1 MASKYVTSVSKAKF
15 IKTMDFFGTQWAKFL
30 GGLIGSTYGIMK
42 RAFTS
47 AWGIAK
53 SYDAMS
59 VATSR
64 HMGLTYRDSISYT
77 QTLISRTRDLAAAYG
92 ITAEKAA
99 ALQDS
104 VAKATSRAIILSNTQ
119 AESLVAVSKVLGEQ
133 TASEFQNKVVT
144 NLGGSIAAS
153 MNVAQDAYT
162 RASRMGLS
170 AVEYSNKIAQNLNL
184 VNSLH
189 FRSGVDGLARMTA
202 LSERLGFNMQSL
214 SNVAEK
220 FSNLETALPSAAS
233 LQALGG
239 SFSVYGADPLSWMYA
254 SMGDAEQLTRM
265 VSDLVKGLS
274 TFNAKSGI
282 AELGVASKQYLR
294 AAATQLGMSYEELAN
309 IANRQATEQ
318 FARSRV
324 GNLFDNITNGDEE
337 FKNYILNKV
346 QWNEKVQKF
355 ELTTAN
361 GKTIDIEKISQ
372 TREGIEALRQEWKQ
386 STMSDREAFID
397 AAQRI
402 TSYQERLE
410 GINSMIGAML
420 AQKLMPFLE
429 LAKTFL
435 FNNIQAITSVAA
447 KGISLLTNP
456 SFWVATGK
464 EIVAL
469 SLGGFASIVQ
479 NAVMWLLGP
488 IGKGVQLLGWL
499 LDAIGF
505 ATNTNWAQT
514 LGKWLDGRALGV
526 AMYKGVHSVL
536 DAMAPTNEVNAQIR
550 NTASE
555 IASLANAAYE
565 DVNKAWEIA
574 SKQSVEG
581 YNATLRTILESK
593 KGERV
598 YTKDAQLE
606 SIDNRL
612 ASIAAS
618 SESQLAEQIKAN
630 GEIGKAS
637 TSLGTLKVEMPRDD
651 NQSDGSA
658 LAAAISIAG
667 VGVPFYF
674 GKRLIKNKVRSLF
687 ASKPSVKASPLPTL
701 TAVPQSQVQIPPTPI
716 QSAPSGFFVDK
727 KSGLIMPQSQVQIPP
742 TPTQSA
748 SSGFFVDKKSGLIMP
763 QSQVQ
768 IPPTPI
774 QSASSGFFVDKKSG
788 LIIPQSQVQ
797 IPPTPI
803 QSAPSGFFVDKKSGL
818 IMPNSYQVE
827 QQRARVSS
835 KPFARPSGKSVG
847 QLRTMVKM
855 KAPMARRG
863 VAMLG
868 GLKGIGTGLGLS
880 LGGAAISMGTNA
892 LVEREIINKYG
903 AAHYGGNILGKGLAG
918 AAMGSFFG
926 PMGAAI
932 GGLAGAAMGA
942 IDLYHQKSQEEQAD
956 KQRVSSVALA
966 RLGISQVYT
975 QATEG
980 YVPSSPY
987 AAAFGSPQ
995 VEAQATT
1002 GSQRYISPTSSLS
1015 TMSPSRLEL
1024 SDININISG
1033 TIRLEGGNNSR
1044 GLDINSLMK
1053 DQAFVTQIK
1062 DLIKDSINK
1071 GMNNG
1076 RAMKDAS
1083 SIGGGLPK
1091 QVYANV

>member
-1 MASKYVTSVSKAKF
+1 MASKYVTSVSKDKF
-15 IKTMDFFGTQWAKFL
+15 IKTMDYFGTQWAKFL
-30 GGLIGSTYGIMK
+30 GGLIDSSYGIMK

-64 HMGLTYRDSISYT
+64 HMGLTYRDNISYI

-104 VAKATSRAIILSNTQ
+104 VAKATSRAIMLSNTQ
-119 AESLVAVSKVLGEQ
+119 AESLAAVSKVLGEQ
-133 TASEFQNKVVT
+133 IASEFQNKVVT
-144 NLGGSIAAS
+144 SLGGSIAAS

-170 AVEYSNKIAQNLNL
+170 AVEYSTKIAQNLNL

-239 SFSVYGADPLSWMYA
+239 SFSVYGANPLSWMYA

-265 VSDLVKGLS
+265 VSDLVKGQS
-274 TFNAKSGI
+274 TFNTKSGI

-294 AAATQLGMSYEELAN
+294 AAAQQLGMSYEELAN

-346 QWNEKVQKF
+346 QWNDKVQKF

-361 GKTIDIEKISQ
+361 GKTIDIEKLSQ
-372 TREGIEALRQEWKQ
+372 TSEGIEALRQEWKQ

-410 GINSMIGAML
+410 GINTMIGAML

-456 SFWVATGK
+456 SFWLATGK

-514 LGKWLDGRALGV
+514 LGKWLDGRGLGV

-536 DAMAPTNEVNAQIR
+536 DAMAPTNEVNAQIL

-555 IASLANAAYE
+555 IAALANAAYK

-581 YNATLRTILESK
+581 YNATLQTILESN

-651 NQSDGSA
+651 NQSDGSS
-658 LAAAISIAG
+658 LAAAIGLAG

-674 GKRLIKNKVRSLF
+674 GKRLIKNKIRSLF
-687 ASKPSVKASPLPTL
+687 AGKSSVKASPLPTP
-701 TAVPQSQVQIPPTPI
+701 TAVPQSQVQIPPTP
-716 QSAPSGFFVDK
+716 
-727 KSGLIMPQSQVQIPP
+727 
-742 TPTQSA
+742 T
-748 SSGFFVDKKSGLIMP
+748 
-763 QSQVQ
+763 
-768 IPPTPI
+768 
-774 QSASSGFFVDKKSG
+774 
-788 LIIPQSQVQ
+788 
-797 IPPTPI
+797 

-835 KPFARPSGKSVG
+835 KPFARHGGESVG
-847 QLRTMVKM
+847 QFR
-855 KAPMARRG
+855 AMARRG
-863 VAMLG
+863 VSMLG
-868 GLKGIGTGLGLS
+868 GLKGIGTGLGLG
-880 LGGAAISMGTNA
+880 LGGAAISMGTDA
-892 LVEREIINKYG
+892 LVERDIINKYG
-903 AAHYGGNILGKGLAG
+903 AAHYGGSILGKGLAG

-942 IDLYHQKSQEEQAD
+942 IDLYRQKSQEEQAD

-966 RLGISQVYT
+966 RLGISQIYT

-1015 TMSPSRLEL
+1015 SMSSNRLEL

>member
-1 MASKYVTSVSKAKF
+1 MASKYVTSVSKDKF
-15 IKTMDFFGTQWAKFL
+15 IKTMDYFGTQWAKFL
-30 GGLIGSTYGIMK
+30 GGLINSSYGIMK

-47 AWGIAK
+47 AWGLAK

-64 HMGLTYRDSISYT
+64 HMGLTYRDNISYT

-104 VAKATSRAIILSNTQ
+104 VAKATSRAIMLSNTQ
-119 AESLVAVSKVLGEQ
+119 AESLAAVSKVLGEQ
-133 TASEFQNKVVT
+133 IASEFQNKVVT
-144 NLGGSIAAS
+144 SLGGSIAAS

-170 AVEYSNKIAQNLNL
+170 AVEYSTKIAQNLNL

-239 SFSVYGADPLSWMYA
+239 SFSVYGANPLSWMYA

-265 VSDLVKGLS
+265 VSDLVKGQS
-274 TFNAKSGI
+274 TFNTKSGI

-294 AAATQLGMSYEELAN
+294 AAAQQLGMSYEELAN

-346 QWNEKVQKF
+346 QWNDKVQKF

-361 GKTIDIEKISQ
+361 GKTIDIEKLSQ
-372 TREGIEALRQEWKQ
+372 TSEGIEALRQEWKQ

-410 GINSMIGAML
+410 GINTMIGAML

-456 SFWVATGK
+456 SFWLATGK

-514 LGKWLDGRALGV
+514 LGKWLDGRGLGV

-536 DAMAPTNEVNAQIR
+536 DAMAPTNEVNAQIL

-555 IASLANAAYE
+555 IAALANAAYK

-581 YNATLRTILESK
+581 YNATLQTILESN

-637 TSLGTLKVEMPRDD
+637 TSLGTLKLEMPRDD
-651 NQSDGSA
+651 NQSDGSS
-658 LAAAISIAG
+658 LAAAIGLAG

-674 GKRLIKNKVRSLF
+674 GKRLIKNNIRSLF
-687 ASKPSVKASPLPTL
+687 AGKSSVKASPLPL
-701 TAVPQSQVQIPPTPI
+701 
-716 QSAPSGFFVDK
+716 
-727 KSGLIMPQSQVQIPP
+727 
-742 TPTQSA
+742 
-748 SSGFFVDKKSGLIMP
+748 
-763 QSQVQ
+763 
-768 IPPTPI
+768 
-774 QSASSGFFVDKKSG
+774 
-788 LIIPQSQVQ
+788 
-797 IPPTPI
+797 
-803 QSAPSGFFVDKKSGL
+803 
-818 IMPNSYQVE
+818 
-827 QQRARVSS
+827 ARH
-835 KPFARPSGKSVG
+835 GGESVG
-847 QLRTMVKM
+847 QFR
-855 KAPMARRG
+855 AMARRG
-863 VAMLG
+863 VSMLG
-868 GLKGIGTGLGLS
+868 GLKGIGTGLGLG
-880 LGGAAISMGTNA
+880 LGGAAISMGTDA
-892 LVEREIINKYG
+892 LVERDIINKYG
-903 AAHYGGNILGKGLAG
+903 AAHYGGSILGKGLAG

-942 IDLYHQKSQEEQAD
+942 IDLYRQKSQEEQAD

-966 RLGISQVYT
+966 RLGISQIYT

-1015 TMSPSRLEL
+1015 TMSSNRLEL

>member
-1 MASKYVTSVSKAKF
+1 MASKYVTSVSKDKF
-15 IKTMDFFGTQWAKFL
+15 IKTMDYFGTQWAKFL

-47 AWGIAK
+47 AWGLAK

-64 HMGLTYRDSISYT
+64 HMGLTYRDNISYT

-104 VAKATSRAIILSNTQ
+104 VAKATSRAIMLSNTQ
-119 AESLVAVSKVLGEQ
+119 AESLAAVSKVLGEQ
-133 TASEFQNKVVT
+133 IASEFQNKVVT
-144 NLGGSIAAS
+144 SLGGSIAAS

-170 AVEYSNKIAQNLNL
+170 AVEYSTKIAQNLNL

-265 VSDLVKGLS
+265 VSDLVKGQS
-274 TFNAKSGI
+274 TFNTKSGI

-294 AAATQLGMSYEELAN
+294 AAAQQLGMSYDELAN

-346 QWNEKVQKF
+346 QWNDKVQKF

-361 GKTIDIEKISQ
+361 GKTIDIEKLSQ
-372 TREGIEALRQEWKQ
+372 TSEGIEALRQEWKQ

-435 FNNIQAITSVAA
+435 FNNIQAITSVTA

-555 IASLANAAYE
+555 IASLANAAYK

-667 VGVPFYF
+667 IGVPFYF
-674 GKRLIKNKVRSLF
+674 GKRLIKNNIRSLF
-687 ASKPSVKASPLPTL
+687 AGKSSVKASPLPL
-701 TAVPQSQVQIPPTPI
+701 
-716 QSAPSGFFVDK
+716 
-727 KSGLIMPQSQVQIPP
+727 
-742 TPTQSA
+742 
-748 SSGFFVDKKSGLIMP
+748 
-763 QSQVQ
+763 
-768 IPPTPI
+768 
-774 QSASSGFFVDKKSG
+774 
-788 LIIPQSQVQ
+788 
-797 IPPTPI
+797 
-803 QSAPSGFFVDKKSGL
+803 
-818 IMPNSYQVE
+818 
-827 QQRARVSS
+827 ARH
-835 KPFARPSGKSVG
+835 GGESVG
-847 QLRTMVKM
+847 QFR
-855 KAPMARRG
+855 AMARRG
-863 VAMLG
+863 VSMLG
-868 GLKGIGTGLGLS
+868 GLKGIGTGLGLG
-880 LGGAAISMGTNA
+880 LGGAAISMGTDA
-892 LVEREIINKYG
+892 LVERDIINKYG
-903 AAHYGGNILGKGLAG
+903 AAHYGGSILGKGLAG

-942 IDLYHQKSQEEQAD
+942 IDLYRQKSQEEQAD

-1015 TMSPSRLEL
+1015 TMSSNRLEL

>member
-15 IKTMDFFGTQWAKFL
+15 IKTMDYFGTQWAKFL

-47 AWGIAK
+47 AWGLAK

-64 HMGLTYRDSISYT
+64 HMGLTYRDNISYT

-104 VAKATSRAIILSNTQ
+104 VAKATSRAIMLSNTQ
-119 AESLVAVSKVLGEQ
+119 AESLAAVSKVLGEQ
-133 TASEFQNKVVT
+133 IASEFQNKVVT
-144 NLGGSIAAS
+144 SLGGSIAAS

-170 AVEYSNKIAQNLNL
+170 AVEYSTKIAQNLNL

-265 VSDLVKGLS
+265 VSDLVKGQS
-274 TFNAKSGI
+274 TFNTKSGI

-294 AAATQLGMSYEELAN
+294 AAAQQLGMSYDELAN

-346 QWNEKVQKF
+346 QWNDKVQKF

-361 GKTIDIEKISQ
+361 GKTIDIEKLSQ
-372 TREGIEALRQEWKQ
+372 TSEGIEALRQEWKQ

-410 GINSMIGAML
+410 GINTMIGAML

-514 LGKWLDGRALGV
+514 LGKWLDGRGLGV

-612 ASIAAS
+612 ASIASS

-674 GKRLIKNKVRSLF
+674 GKRLIKNNIRSLF
-687 ASKPSVKASPLPTL
+687 AGKSSVKASPLPL
-701 TAVPQSQVQIPPTPI
+701 
-716 QSAPSGFFVDK
+716 
-727 KSGLIMPQSQVQIPP
+727 
-742 TPTQSA
+742 
-748 SSGFFVDKKSGLIMP
+748 
-763 QSQVQ
+763 
-768 IPPTPI
+768 
-774 QSASSGFFVDKKSG
+774 
-788 LIIPQSQVQ
+788 
-797 IPPTPI
+797 
-803 QSAPSGFFVDKKSGL
+803 
-818 IMPNSYQVE
+818 
-827 QQRARVSS
+827 ARH
-835 KPFARPSGKSVG
+835 GGESVG
-847 QLRTMVKM
+847 KLR
-855 KAPMARRG
+855 AMARNG
-863 VAMLG
+863 VAKLG

-880 LGGAAISMGTNA
+880 LGGAAISMGTDA
-892 LVEREIINKYG
+892 LVERNIINKYG
-903 AAHYGGNILGKGLAG
+903 AAHYGGSILGKGLAG

-942 IDLYHQKSQEEQAD
+942 IDLYRQKSQEEQAD

-966 RLGISQVYT
+966 RLGISQIYT

-1015 TMSPSRLEL
+1015 TMSSNRLEL

>member
-1 MASKYVTSVSKAKF
+1 MASKYVTSVSKDKF
-15 IKTMDFFGTQWAKFL
+15 IKTMDYFGTQWAKFL
-30 GGLIGSTYGIMK
+30 GGLINSSYGIMK

-47 AWGIAK
+47 AWGLAK

-64 HMGLTYRDSISYT
+64 HMGLTYRDNISYT

-104 VAKATSRAIILSNTQ
+104 VAKATSRAIMLSNTQ
-119 AESLVAVSKVLGEQ
+119 AESLAAVSKVLGEQ
-133 TASEFQNKVVT
+133 IASEFQNKVVT
-144 NLGGSIAAS
+144 SLGGSIAAS

-170 AVEYSNKIAQNLNL
+170 AVEYSTKIAQNLNL

-239 SFSVYGADPLSWMYA
+239 SFSVYGANPLSWMYA

-265 VSDLVKGLS
+265 VSDLVKGQS
-274 TFNAKSGI
+274 TFNTKSGI

-294 AAATQLGMSYEELAN
+294 AAAQQLGMSYEELAN

-346 QWNEKVQKF
+346 QWNDKVQKF

-361 GKTIDIEKISQ
+361 GKTIDIEKLSQ
-372 TREGIEALRQEWKQ
+372 TSEGIEALRQEWKQ

-410 GINSMIGAML
+410 GINTMIGAML

-429 LAKTFL
+429 IAKTFL

-456 SFWVATGK
+456 SFWLATGK

-514 LGKWLDGRALGV
+514 LGKWLDGRGLGV

-536 DAMAPTNEVNAQIR
+536 DAMAPTNEVNAQIL

-555 IASLANAAYE
+555 IAALANAAYK

-581 YNATLRTILESK
+581 YNATLQTILESN

-651 NQSDGSA
+651 NQSDGSS
-658 LAAAISIAG
+658 LAAAIGLAG

-674 GKRLIKNKVRSLF
+674 GKRLIKNNIRSLF
-687 ASKPSVKASPLPTL
+687 AGKSSVKASPLPL
-701 TAVPQSQVQIPPTPI
+701 
-716 QSAPSGFFVDK
+716 
-727 KSGLIMPQSQVQIPP
+727 
-742 TPTQSA
+742 
-748 SSGFFVDKKSGLIMP
+748 
-763 QSQVQ
+763 
-768 IPPTPI
+768 
-774 QSASSGFFVDKKSG
+774 
-788 LIIPQSQVQ
+788 
-797 IPPTPI
+797 
-803 QSAPSGFFVDKKSGL
+803 
-818 IMPNSYQVE
+818 
-827 QQRARVSS
+827 ARH
-835 KPFARPSGKSVG
+835 GGESVG
-847 QLRTMVKM
+847 QFR
-855 KAPMARRG
+855 AMARRG
-863 VAMLG
+863 VSMLG
-868 GLKGIGTGLGLS
+868 GLKGIGTGLGLG
-880 LGGAAISMGTNA
+880 LGGAAISMGTDA
-892 LVEREIINKYG
+892 LVERDIINKYG
-903 AAHYGGNILGKGLAG
+903 AAHYGGSILGKGLAG

-942 IDLYHQKSQEEQAD
+942 IDLYRQKSQEEQAD

-966 RLGISQVYT
+966 RLGISQIYT

-1015 TMSPSRLEL
+1015 TMSSNRLEL

>member
-15 IKTMDFFGTQWAKFL
+15 IKTMDYFGTQWAKFL

-47 AWGIAK
+47 AWGLAK

-64 HMGLTYRDSISYT
+64 HMGLTYRDNISYT

-104 VAKATSRAIILSNTQ
+104 VAKATSRAIMLSNTQ
-119 AESLVAVSKVLGEQ
+119 AESLAAVSKVLGEQ
-133 TASEFQNKVVT
+133 IASEFQNKVVT
-144 NLGGSIAAS
+144 SLGGSIAAS

-170 AVEYSNKIAQNLNL
+170 AVEYSTKIAQNLNL

-265 VSDLVKGLS
+265 VSDLVKGQS
-274 TFNAKSGI
+274 TFNTKSGI

-294 AAATQLGMSYEELAN
+294 AAAQQLGMSYDELAN

-346 QWNEKVQKF
+346 QWNDKVQKF

-361 GKTIDIEKISQ
+361 GKTIDIEKLSQ
-372 TREGIEALRQEWKQ
+372 TSEGIEALRQEWKQ

-435 FNNIQAITSVAA
+435 FNNIQAITSVTA

-514 LGKWLDGRALGV
+514 LGKWLDGRGLGV

-612 ASIAAS
+612 ASIASS

-674 GKRLIKNKVRSLF
+674 GKRLIKNNIRSLF
-687 ASKPSVKASPLPTL
+687 AGKSSVKASPLPL
-701 TAVPQSQVQIPPTPI
+701 
-716 QSAPSGFFVDK
+716 
-727 KSGLIMPQSQVQIPP
+727 
-742 TPTQSA
+742 
-748 SSGFFVDKKSGLIMP
+748 
-763 QSQVQ
+763 
-768 IPPTPI
+768 
-774 QSASSGFFVDKKSG
+774 
-788 LIIPQSQVQ
+788 
-797 IPPTPI
+797 
-803 QSAPSGFFVDKKSGL
+803 
-818 IMPNSYQVE
+818 
-827 QQRARVSS
+827 
-835 KPFARPSGKSVG
+835 ARPSGESVG
-847 QLRTMVKM
+847 KLR
-855 KAPMARRG
+855 AMARNG
-863 VAMLG
+863 VAKLG

-880 LGGAAISMGTNA
+880 LGGAAISMGTDA
-892 LVEREIINKYG
+892 LVERGIINKYG
-903 AAHYGGNILGKGLAG
+903 AAHYGGSILGKGLAG

-942 IDLYHQKSQEEQAD
+942 IDLYRQKSQEEQAD

-1015 TMSPSRLEL
+1015 TMSSNRLEL

>member
-1 MASKYVTSVSKAKF
+1 MASKYVTSVSKDKF

-30 GGLIGSTYGIMK
+30 GGLIDSSYGIMK

-47 AWGIAK
+47 AWGLAK

-64 HMGLTYRDSISYT
+64 HMGLTYRDNISYT

-104 VAKATSRAIILSNTQ
+104 VAKATSRAIMLSNMQ
-119 AESLVAVSKVLGEQ
+119 AESLAAVSKVLGEQ
-133 TASEFQNKVVT
+133 IASEFQNKVVT
-144 NLGGSIAAS
+144 SLGGSIAAS
-153 MNVAQDAYT
+153 MNIAQDAYT

-170 AVEYSNKIAQNLNL
+170 AVEYSTKIAQNLNL

-239 SFSVYGADPLSWMYA
+239 SFSVYGANPLSWMYA

-265 VSDLVKGLS
+265 VSDLVKGQS
-274 TFNAKSGI
+274 TFNTKSGI

-294 AAATQLGMSYEELAN
+294 AAAQQLGMSYEELAN

-346 QWNEKVQKF
+346 QWNDKVQKF

-361 GKTIDIEKISQ
+361 GKTIDIEKLSQ
-372 TREGIEALRQEWKQ
+372 TSEGIEALRQEWKQ

-435 FNNIQAITSVAA
+435 FNNIQAITSVTA

-514 LGKWLDGRALGV
+514 LGKWLDGRGLGV

-550 NTASE
+550 DTASE
-555 IASLANAAYE
+555 IAALANAAY
-565 DVNKAWEIA
+565 
-574 SKQSVEG
+574 
-581 YNATLRTILESK
+581 
-593 KGERV
+593 
-598 YTKDAQLE
+598 KDAQLE

-651 NQSDGSA
+651 NQSDGSS

-667 VGVPFYF
+667 IGVPFYF
-674 GKRLIKNKVRSLF
+674 GKRLIKNKIRSLF
-687 ASKPSVKASPLPTL
+687 AGKSSVMASPLPTP
-701 TAVPQSQVQIPPTPI
+701 TAVPQSQVQIPPIST
-716 QSAPSGFFVDK
+716 
-727 KSGLIMPQSQVQIPP
+727 
-742 TPTQSA
+742 
-748 SSGFFVDKKSGLIMP
+748 
-763 QSQVQ
+763 
-768 IPPTPI
+768 
-774 QSASSGFFVDKKSG
+774 
-788 LIIPQSQVQ
+788 
-797 IPPTPI
+797 

-835 KPFARPSGKSVG
+835 RPIARLGGESVG
-847 QLRTMVKM
+847 QLR
-855 KAPMARRG
+855 AMARRG

-880 LGGAAISMGTNA
+880 LGGAAISMGTDA

-903 AAHYGGNILGKGLAG
+903 AAHYGGSILGKGLAG

-942 IDLYHQKSQEEQAD
+942 IDLYRQKSQEEQAD

-966 RLGISQVYT
+966 RLGISQIYT

-1015 TMSPSRLEL
+1015 TMSSNRLEL

>member
-15 IKTMDFFGTQWAKFL
+15 IKTMDYFGTQWAKFL

-47 AWGIAK
+47 AWGLAK

-64 HMGLTYRDSISYT
+64 HMGLTYRDNISYT

-104 VAKATSRAIILSNTQ
+104 VAKATSRAIMLSNTQ
-119 AESLVAVSKVLGEQ
+119 AESLAAVSKVLGEQ
-133 TASEFQNKVVT
+133 IASEFQNKVVT
-144 NLGGSIAAS
+144 SLGGSIAAS

-170 AVEYSNKIAQNLNL
+170 AVEYSTKIAQNLNL

-265 VSDLVKGLS
+265 VSDLVKGQS
-274 TFNAKSGI
+274 TFNTKSGI

-294 AAATQLGMSYEELAN
+294 AAAQQLGMSYDELAN

-346 QWNEKVQKF
+346 QWNDKVQKF

-361 GKTIDIEKISQ
+361 GKTIDIEKLSQ
-372 TREGIEALRQEWKQ
+372 TSEGIEALRQEWKQ

-435 FNNIQAITSVAA
+435 FNNIQAITSVTA

-456 SFWVATGK
+456 SFWLATGK
-464 EIVAL
+464 EIVAI

-514 LGKWLDGRALGV
+514 LGKWLDGRGLGV

-536 DAMAPTNEVNAQIR
+536 DAMAPTNEVNEQIR

-612 ASIAAS
+612 ASIASS

-658 LAAAISIAG
+658 LAAAISLAG
-667 VGVPFYF
+667 IGVPFYF
-674 GKRLIKNKVRSLF
+674 GKRLIKNNIRSLF
-687 ASKPSVKASPLPTL
+687 AGKSSVKASPLPL
-701 TAVPQSQVQIPPTPI
+701 ARHGGESLGQ
-716 QSAPSGFFVDK
+716 F
-727 KSGLIMPQSQVQIPP
+727 
-742 TPTQSA
+742 
-748 SSGFFVDKKSGLIMP
+748 
-763 QSQVQ
+763 
-768 IPPTPI
+768 
-774 QSASSGFFVDKKSG
+774 
-788 LIIPQSQVQ
+788 
-797 IPPTPI
+797 
-803 QSAPSGFFVDKKSGL
+803 
-818 IMPNSYQVE
+818 
-827 QQRARVSS
+827 RA
-835 KPFARPSGKSVG
+835 
-847 QLRTMVKM
+847 
-855 KAPMARRG
+855 MARRG
-863 VAMLG
+863 VSMLG
-868 GLKGIGTGLGLS
+868 GLKGIGTGLGLG
-880 LGGAAISMGTNA
+880 LGGAAISMGTDA
-892 LVEREIINKYG
+892 LVERDIINKYG
-903 AAHYGGNILGKGLAG
+903 AAHYGGSILGKGLAG

-942 IDLYHQKSQEEQAD
+942 IDLYRQKSQEEQAD

-966 RLGISQVYT
+966 RLGISQIYT

-1015 TMSPSRLEL
+1015 TMSSNRLEL

>member
-15 IKTMDFFGTQWAKFL
+15 IKTMDYFGTQWAKFL

-47 AWGIAK
+47 AWGLAK

-64 HMGLTYRDSISYT
+64 HMGLTYRDNISYT

-104 VAKATSRAIILSNTQ
+104 VAKATSRAIMLSNTQ
-119 AESLVAVSKVLGEQ
+119 AESLAAVSKVLGEQ
-133 TASEFQNKVVT
+133 IASEFQNKVVT
-144 NLGGSIAAS
+144 SLGGSIAAS

-170 AVEYSNKIAQNLNL
+170 AVEYSTKIAQNLSL

-265 VSDLVKGLS
+265 VSDLVKGQS
-274 TFNAKSGI
+274 TFNTKSGI

-294 AAATQLGMSYEELAN
+294 AAAQQLGMSYDELAN

-346 QWNEKVQKF
+346 QWNDKVQKF

-361 GKTIDIEKISQ
+361 GKTIDIEKLSQ
-372 TREGIEALRQEWKQ
+372 TSEGIEALRQEWKQ

-410 GINSMIGAML
+410 GINTMIGAML

-435 FNNIQAITSVAA
+435 FNNIQAITSVTA

-514 LGKWLDGRALGV
+514 LGKWLDGRGLGV

-658 LAAAISIAG
+658 LAAAIGLAG

-674 GKRLIKNKVRSLF
+674 GKRLIKNNIRSLF
-687 ASKPSVKASPLPTL
+687 AGKSSVKASPLPL
-701 TAVPQSQVQIPPTPI
+701 
-716 QSAPSGFFVDK
+716 
-727 KSGLIMPQSQVQIPP
+727 
-742 TPTQSA
+742 
-748 SSGFFVDKKSGLIMP
+748 
-763 QSQVQ
+763 
-768 IPPTPI
+768 
-774 QSASSGFFVDKKSG
+774 
-788 LIIPQSQVQ
+788 
-797 IPPTPI
+797 
-803 QSAPSGFFVDKKSGL
+803 
-818 IMPNSYQVE
+818 
-827 QQRARVSS
+827 ARH
-835 KPFARPSGKSVG
+835 GGESVG
-847 QLRTMVKM
+847 QFR
-855 KAPMARRG
+855 AMARRG
-863 VAMLG
+863 VSMLG
-868 GLKGIGTGLGLS
+868 GLKGIGTGLGLG
-880 LGGAAISMGTNA
+880 LGGAAISMGTDA
-892 LVEREIINKYG
+892 LVERDIINKYG
-903 AAHYGGNILGKGLAG
+903 AAHYGGSILGKGLAG

-942 IDLYHQKSQEEQAD
+942 IDLYRQKSQEEQAD

-1015 TMSPSRLEL
+1015 TMSSNRLEL

>member
-15 IKTMDFFGTQWAKFL
+15 IKTMDYFGTQWAKFL

-47 AWGIAK
+47 AWGLAK

-64 HMGLTYRDSISYT
+64 HMGLTYRDNISYT

-104 VAKATSRAIILSNTQ
+104 VAKATSRAIMLSNTQ
-119 AESLVAVSKVLGEQ
+119 AESLAAVSKVLGEQ
-133 TASEFQNKVVT
+133 IASEFQNKVVT
-144 NLGGSIAAS
+144 SLGGSIAAS

-170 AVEYSNKIAQNLNL
+170 AVEYSTKIAQNLNL

-265 VSDLVKGLS
+265 VSDLVKGQS
-274 TFNAKSGI
+274 TFNTKSGI

-294 AAATQLGMSYEELAN
+294 AAAQQLGMSYDELAN

-410 GINSMIGAML
+410 GINTMIGAML

-435 FNNIQAITSVAA
+435 FNNIQAITSVTA

-456 SFWVATGK
+456 SFWLATGK

-536 DAMAPTNEVNAQIR
+536 DAMAPTNEVNEQIR

-612 ASIAAS
+612 ASIASS

-658 LAAAISIAG
+658 LAAAISLAG
-667 VGVPFYF
+667 IGVPFYF
-674 GKRLIKNKVRSLF
+674 GKRLIKNNIRSLF
-687 ASKPSVKASPLPTL
+687 AGKSSVKASPLPL
-701 TAVPQSQVQIPPTPI
+701 ARHGGESLGQ
-716 QSAPSGFFVDK
+716 F
-727 KSGLIMPQSQVQIPP
+727 
-742 TPTQSA
+742 
-748 SSGFFVDKKSGLIMP
+748 
-763 QSQVQ
+763 
-768 IPPTPI
+768 
-774 QSASSGFFVDKKSG
+774 
-788 LIIPQSQVQ
+788 
-797 IPPTPI
+797 
-803 QSAPSGFFVDKKSGL
+803 
-818 IMPNSYQVE
+818 
-827 QQRARVSS
+827 RA
-835 KPFARPSGKSVG
+835 
-847 QLRTMVKM
+847 
-855 KAPMARRG
+855 MARRG
-863 VAMLG
+863 VSMLG
-868 GLKGIGTGLGLS
+868 GLKGIGTGLGLG
-880 LGGAAISMGTNA
+880 LGGAAISMGTDA
-892 LVEREIINKYG
+892 LVERDIINKYG
-903 AAHYGGNILGKGLAG
+903 AAHYGGSILGKGLAG

-942 IDLYHQKSQEEQAD
+942 IDLYRQKSQEEQAD

-1002 GSQRYISPTSSLS
+1002 GSKRYISPTSSLS
-1015 TMSPSRLEL
+1015 TMSSNRLEL

>member
-15 IKTMDFFGTQWAKFL
+15 IKTMDYFGTQWAKFL
-30 GGLIGSTYGIMK
+30 GGLINSSYGIMK

-47 AWGIAK
+47 AWGLAK

-64 HMGLTYRDSISYT
+64 HMGLTYRDNISYT

-104 VAKATSRAIILSNTQ
+104 VAKATSRAIMLSNTQ
-119 AESLVAVSKVLGEQ
+119 AESLAAVSKVLGEQ
-133 TASEFQNKVVT
+133 IASEFQNKVVT
-144 NLGGSIAAS
+144 SLGGSIAAS

-170 AVEYSNKIAQNLNL
+170 AVEYSTKIAQNLNL

-239 SFSVYGADPLSWMYA
+239 SFSVYGANPLSWMYA

-265 VSDLVKGLS
+265 VSDLVKGQS
-274 TFNAKSGI
+274 TFNTKSGI

-294 AAATQLGMSYEELAN
+294 AAAQQLGMSYEELAN

-346 QWNEKVQKF
+346 QWNDKVQKF

-361 GKTIDIEKISQ
+361 GKTIDIEKLSQ
-372 TREGIEALRQEWKQ
+372 TSEGIEALRQEWKQ

-410 GINSMIGAML
+410 GINTMIGAML

-456 SFWVATGK
+456 SFWFATGK

-514 LGKWLDGRALGV
+514 LGKWLDGRGLGV

-536 DAMAPTNEVNAQIR
+536 DAMAPTNEVNAQIL

-555 IASLANAAYE
+555 IAALANAAYK

-581 YNATLRTILESK
+581 YNATLQTILESN

-651 NQSDGSA
+651 NQSDGSS
-658 LAAAISIAG
+658 LAAAIGLAG

-674 GKRLIKNKVRSLF
+674 GKRLIKNNIRSLF
-687 ASKPSVKASPLPTL
+687 AGKSSVKASPLPL
-701 TAVPQSQVQIPPTPI
+701 
-716 QSAPSGFFVDK
+716 
-727 KSGLIMPQSQVQIPP
+727 
-742 TPTQSA
+742 
-748 SSGFFVDKKSGLIMP
+748 
-763 QSQVQ
+763 
-768 IPPTPI
+768 
-774 QSASSGFFVDKKSG
+774 
-788 LIIPQSQVQ
+788 
-797 IPPTPI
+797 
-803 QSAPSGFFVDKKSGL
+803 
-818 IMPNSYQVE
+818 
-827 QQRARVSS
+827 ARH
-835 KPFARPSGKSVG
+835 GGESVG
-847 QLRTMVKM
+847 QFR
-855 KAPMARRG
+855 AMARRG
-863 VAMLG
+863 VSMLG
-868 GLKGIGTGLGLS
+868 GLKGIGTGLGLG
-880 LGGAAISMGTNA
+880 LGGAAISMGTDA
-892 LVEREIINKYG
+892 LVERDIINKYG
-903 AAHYGGNILGKGLAG
+903 AAHYGGSILGKGLAG

-942 IDLYHQKSQEEQAD
+942 IDLYRQKSQEEQAD

-966 RLGISQVYT
+966 RLGISQIYT

-1015 TMSPSRLEL
+1015 NMSSNRLEL

>member
-104 VAKATSRAIILSNTQ
+104 VAKATSRAIMLSNTQ
-119 AESLVAVSKVLGEQ
+119 AESLAAVSKVLGEQ
-133 TASEFQNKVVT
+133 IASEFQNKVVT

-294 AAATQLGMSYEELAN
+294 AAATQIGMSYEELAN

-346 QWNEKVQKF
+346 QWNDKVQKF

-372 TREGIEALRQEWKQ
+372 TREGIETLRQEWKQ

-499 LDAIGF
+499 LDAVGF

-514 LGKWLDGRALGV
+514 LGKWLDGRGLGV

-565 DVNKAWEIA
+565 DVNKAWEMA

-637 TSLGTLKVEMPRDD
+637 TSLGTLKVEMPRDERQG
-651 NQSDGSA
+651 NGSS

-674 GKRLIKNKVRSLF
+674 GKRFIKNKVRSLF
-687 ASKPSVKASPLPTL
+687 AGKPSVKASPLPTL

-716 QSAPSGFFVDK
+716 QSASSGFFVDK

-742 TPTQSA
+742 TPT
-748 SSGFFVDKKSGLIMP
+748 
-763 QSQVQ
+763 
-768 IPPTPI
+768 

>member
-1 MASKYVTSVSKAKF
+1 MASKYVTSVSKDKF
-15 IKTMDFFGTQWAKFL
+15 IKTMDYFGTQWAKFL
-30 GGLIGSTYGIMK
+30 GGLINSSYGIMK

-47 AWGIAK
+47 AWGLAK

-64 HMGLTYRDSISYT
+64 HMGLTYRDNISYT

-104 VAKATSRAIILSNTQ
+104 VAKATSRAIMLSNTQ
-119 AESLVAVSKVLGEQ
+119 AESLAAVSKVLGEQ
-133 TASEFQNKVVT
+133 IASEFQNKVVT
-144 NLGGSIAAS
+144 SLGGSIAAS

-170 AVEYSNKIAQNLNL
+170 AVEYSTKIAQNLNL

-265 VSDLVKGLS
+265 VSDLVKGQS
-274 TFNAKSGI
+274 TFNTKSGI

-294 AAATQLGMSYEELAN
+294 AAAQQLGMSYEELAN

-346 QWNEKVQKF
+346 QWNDKVQKF

-361 GKTIDIEKISQ
+361 GKTIDIEKLSQ
-372 TREGIEALRQEWKQ
+372 TSEGIEALRQEWKQ

-410 GINSMIGAML
+410 GINTMIGAML

-435 FNNIQAITSVAA
+435 FNNIQAITSVTA

-456 SFWVATGK
+456 SFWLATGK

-536 DAMAPTNEVNAQIR
+536 DAMAPTNEVNEQIR

-555 IASLANAAYE
+555 IASLANAAYK

-574 SKQSVEG
+574 SKQSSED
-581 YNATLRTILESK
+581 YNATLRTILESN

-612 ASIAAS
+612 ASIASS

-674 GKRLIKNKVRSLF
+674 GKRLIKNNIRSLF
-687 ASKPSVKASPLPTL
+687 AGKSSVKASPLPL
-701 TAVPQSQVQIPPTPI
+701 
-716 QSAPSGFFVDK
+716 
-727 KSGLIMPQSQVQIPP
+727 
-742 TPTQSA
+742 
-748 SSGFFVDKKSGLIMP
+748 
-763 QSQVQ
+763 
-768 IPPTPI
+768 
-774 QSASSGFFVDKKSG
+774 
-788 LIIPQSQVQ
+788 
-797 IPPTPI
+797 
-803 QSAPSGFFVDKKSGL
+803 
-818 IMPNSYQVE
+818 
-827 QQRARVSS
+827 ARH
-835 KPFARPSGKSVG
+835 GGESVG
-847 QLRTMVKM
+847 QFR
-855 KAPMARRG
+855 AMARRG
-863 VAMLG
+863 VSMLG
-868 GLKGIGTGLGLS
+868 GLKGIGTGLGLG
-880 LGGAAISMGTNA
+880 LGGAAISMGTDA
-892 LVEREIINKYG
+892 LVERDIINKYG
-903 AAHYGGNILGKGLAG
+903 AAHYGGSILGKGLAG

-942 IDLYHQKSQEEQAD
+942 IDLYRQKSQEEQAD

-1015 TMSPSRLEL
+1015 TMSSNRLEL

-1044 GLDINSLMK
+1044 GIDINSLMK

>member
-1 MASKYVTSVSKAKF
+1 MASKYVTSVSKDKF
-15 IKTMDFFGTQWAKFL
+15 IKTMDYFGTQWAKFL
-30 GGLIGSTYGIMK
+30 GGLINSSYGIMK

-47 AWGIAK
+47 AWGLAK

-64 HMGLTYRDSISYT
+64 HMGLTYRDNISYT

-104 VAKATSRAIILSNTQ
+104 VAKATSRAIMLSNTQ
-119 AESLVAVSKVLGEQ
+119 AESLAAVSKVLGEQ
-133 TASEFQNKVVT
+133 IASEFQNKVVT
-144 NLGGSIAAS
+144 SLGGSIAAS

-170 AVEYSNKIAQNLNL
+170 AVEYSTKIAQNLNL

-239 SFSVYGADPLSWMYA
+239 SFSVYGANPLSWMYA

-265 VSDLVKGLS
+265 VSDLVKGQS
-274 TFNAKSGI
+274 TFNTKSGI

-294 AAATQLGMSYEELAN
+294 AAAQQLGMSYDELAN

-346 QWNEKVQKF
+346 QWNDKVQKF

-361 GKTIDIEKISQ
+361 GKTIDIEKLSQ
-372 TREGIEALRQEWKQ
+372 TSEGIEALRQEWKQ

-435 FNNIQAITSVAA
+435 FNNIQAITSVTA

-536 DAMAPTNEVNAQIR
+536 DAMAPTNEVNEQIR

-555 IASLANAAYE
+555 IASLANAAYK

-581 YNATLRTILESK
+581 YNATLRTILESN

-612 ASIAAS
+612 ASIASS

-658 LAAAISIAG
+658 LAAAISLAG
-667 VGVPFYF
+667 IGVPFYF
-674 GKRLIKNKVRSLF
+674 GKRLIKNNIRSLF
-687 ASKPSVKASPLPTL
+687 AGKSSVKASPLPL
-701 TAVPQSQVQIPPTPI
+701 
-716 QSAPSGFFVDK
+716 
-727 KSGLIMPQSQVQIPP
+727 
-742 TPTQSA
+742 
-748 SSGFFVDKKSGLIMP
+748 
-763 QSQVQ
+763 
-768 IPPTPI
+768 
-774 QSASSGFFVDKKSG
+774 
-788 LIIPQSQVQ
+788 
-797 IPPTPI
+797 
-803 QSAPSGFFVDKKSGL
+803 
-818 IMPNSYQVE
+818 
-827 QQRARVSS
+827 
-835 KPFARPSGKSVG
+835 ARPGGESLG
-847 QLRTMVKM
+847 QFR
-855 KAPMARRG
+855 AMARRG
-863 VAMLG
+863 VSMLG
-868 GLKGIGTGLGLS
+868 GLKGIGTGLGLG
-880 LGGAAISMGTNA
+880 LGGAAISMGTDA
-892 LVEREIINKYG
+892 LVERNIINKYG
-903 AAHYGGNILGKGLAG
+903 AAHYGGSILGKGLAG

-942 IDLYHQKSQEEQAD
+942 IDLYRQKSQEEQAD

-1015 TMSPSRLEL
+1015 TMSSNRLEL

>member
-15 IKTMDFFGTQWAKFL
+15 IKTMDYFGTQWAKFL

-47 AWGIAK
+47 AWGLAK

-64 HMGLTYRDSISYT
+64 HMGLTYRDNISYT

-104 VAKATSRAIILSNTQ
+104 VAKATSRAIMLSNTQ
-119 AESLVAVSKVLGEQ
+119 AESLAAVSKVLGEQ
-133 TASEFQNKVVT
+133 IASEFQNKVVT
-144 NLGGSIAAS
+144 SLGGSIAAS

-170 AVEYSNKIAQNLNL
+170 AVEYSTKIAQNLNL

-265 VSDLVKGLS
+265 VSDLVKGQS
-274 TFNAKSGI
+274 TFNTKSGI

-294 AAATQLGMSYEELAN
+294 AAAQQLGMSYDELAN

-346 QWNEKVQKF
+346 QWNDKVQKF

-361 GKTIDIEKISQ
+361 GKTIDIEKLSQ
-372 TREGIEALRQEWKQ
+372 TSEGIEALRQEWKQ

-410 GINSMIGAML
+410 GINTMIGAML

-536 DAMAPTNEVNAQIR
+536 DAMAPTNEVNEQIR

-555 IASLANAAYE
+555 IASLANAAYK

-637 TSLGTLKVEMPRDD
+637 TSLGTLKVEMPRDERQG
-651 NQSDGSA
+651 NGSS

-674 GKRLIKNKVRSLF
+674 GKRFIKNKVRSLF
-687 ASKPSVKASPLPTL
+687 AGKPSVKASPLPTL

-716 QSAPSGFFVDK
+716 QSASSGFFVDK

-748 SSGFFVDKKSGLIMP
+748 P
-763 QSQVQ
+763 N
-768 IPPTPI
+768 
-774 QSASSGFFVDKKSG
+774 
-788 LIIPQSQVQ
+788 
-797 IPPTPI
+797 
-803 QSAPSGFFVDKKSGL
+803 GFFVDKKSGL

-847 QLRTMVKM
+847 QLRTIVKM

-942 IDLYHQKSQEEQAD
+942 IDLYRQKSQEEQAD

-1002 GSQRYISPTSSLS
+1002 GSQRYISPTSSLP
-1015 TMSPSRLEL
+1015 TMSSNRLEL

>member
-1 MASKYVTSVSKAKF
+1 MASKYVTSVSKDKF
-15 IKTMDFFGTQWAKFL
+15 IKTMDYFGTQWAKFL

-47 AWGIAK
+47 AWGLAK

-64 HMGLTYRDSISYT
+64 HMGLTYRDNISYT

-104 VAKATSRAIILSNTQ
+104 VAKATSRAIMLSNTQ
-119 AESLVAVSKVLGEQ
+119 AESLAAVSKVLGEQ
-133 TASEFQNKVVT
+133 IASEFQNKVVT
-144 NLGGSIAAS
+144 SLGGSIAAS

-170 AVEYSNKIAQNLNL
+170 AVEYSTKIAQNLNL

-265 VSDLVKGLS
+265 VSDLVKGQS
-274 TFNAKSGI
+274 TFNTKSGI

-294 AAATQLGMSYEELAN
+294 AAAQQLGMSYDELAN

-346 QWNEKVQKF
+346 QWNDKVQKF

-361 GKTIDIEKISQ
+361 GKTIDIEKLSQ
-372 TREGIEALRQEWKQ
+372 TSEGIEALRQEWKQ

-435 FNNIQAITSVAA
+435 FNNIQAITSVTA

-555 IASLANAAYE
+555 IASLANAAYK

-674 GKRLIKNKVRSLF
+674 GKRLIKNNIRSLF
-687 ASKPSVKASPLPTL
+687 AGKSSVKASPLPL
-701 TAVPQSQVQIPPTPI
+701 
-716 QSAPSGFFVDK
+716 
-727 KSGLIMPQSQVQIPP
+727 
-742 TPTQSA
+742 
-748 SSGFFVDKKSGLIMP
+748 
-763 QSQVQ
+763 
-768 IPPTPI
+768 
-774 QSASSGFFVDKKSG
+774 
-788 LIIPQSQVQ
+788 
-797 IPPTPI
+797 
-803 QSAPSGFFVDKKSGL
+803 
-818 IMPNSYQVE
+818 
-827 QQRARVSS
+827 ARH
-835 KPFARPSGKSVG
+835 GGESVG
-847 QLRTMVKM
+847 KLR
-855 KAPMARRG
+855 AMARNG
-863 VAMLG
+863 VAKLG
-868 GLKGIGTGLGLS
+868 GLKGIGTGLGLG
-880 LGGAAISMGTNA
+880 LGGAAISMGTDA
-892 LVEREIINKYG
+892 LVERGIINKYG
-903 AAHYGGNILGKGLAG
+903 AAHYGGSILGKGLAG

-942 IDLYHQKSQEEQAD
+942 IDLYRQKSQEEQAD

-1015 TMSPSRLEL
+1015 TMSSNRLEL

>member
-15 IKTMDFFGTQWAKFL
+15 IKIMDFFGTQWAKFL
-30 GGLIGSTYGIMK
+30 GGLMGSTYGIMK

-64 HMGLTYRDSISYT
+64 HMGLTYRDNISYT

-144 NLGGSIAAS
+144 SLGGSIAAS

-170 AVEYSNKIAQNLNL
+170 AVEYSTKIAQNLNL

-265 VSDLVKGLS
+265 VSDLVKGQS
-274 TFNAKSGI
+274 TFNTKSGI

-294 AAATQLGMSYEELAN
+294 AAAQQLGMSYDELAN

-346 QWNEKVQKF
+346 QWNDKVQKF

-361 GKTIDIEKISQ
+361 GKTIDIEKLSQ
-372 TREGIEALRQEWKQ
+372 TSEGIEALRQEWKQ

-410 GINSMIGAML
+410 GINTMIGAML

-667 VGVPFYF
+667 VAVPFYF

-687 ASKPSVKASPLPTL
+687 AGKPSVKASPLPTL

-716 QSAPSGFFVDK
+716 QSASSGFFVDK

-748 SSGFFVDKKSGLIMP
+748 P
-763 QSQVQ
+763 N
-768 IPPTPI
+768 
-774 QSASSGFFVDKKSG
+774 
-788 LIIPQSQVQ
+788 
-797 IPPTPI
+797 
-803 QSAPSGFFVDKKSGL
+803 GFFVDKKSGL

-880 LGGAAISMGTNA
+880 LGGAAISMGTDA

-942 IDLYHQKSQEEQAD
+942 IDIYRQKSQEEQAD

-1015 TMSPSRLEL
+1015 TMSSNRLEL

>member
-15 IKTMDFFGTQWAKFL
+15 IKTMDYFGTQWAKFL

-47 AWGIAK
+47 AWGLAK

-64 HMGLTYRDSISYT
+64 HMGLTYRDNISYT

-104 VAKATSRAIILSNTQ
+104 VAKATSRAIMLSNTQ
-119 AESLVAVSKVLGEQ
+119 AESLAAVSKVLGEQ
-133 TASEFQNKVVT
+133 IASEFQNKVVT
-144 NLGGSIAAS
+144 SLGGSIAAS

-170 AVEYSNKIAQNLNL
+170 AVEYSTKIAQNLNL

-265 VSDLVKGLS
+265 VSDLVKGQS
-274 TFNAKSGI
+274 TFNTKSGI

-294 AAATQLGMSYEELAN
+294 AAAQQLGMSYDELAN

-346 QWNEKVQKF
+346 QWNDKVQKF

-361 GKTIDIEKISQ
+361 GKTIDIEKLSQ
-372 TREGIEALRQEWKQ
+372 TSEGIEALRQEWKQ

-514 LGKWLDGRALGV
+514 LGKWLDGRGLGV

-674 GKRLIKNKVRSLF
+674 GKRFIKNKVRSLF
-687 ASKPSVKASPLPTL
+687 AGKPSVKASPLPTL
-701 TAVPQSQVQIPPTPI
+701 TAV
-716 QSAPSGFFVDK
+716 
-727 KSGLIMPQSQVQIPP
+727 PQSQVQIPP

-768 IPPTPI
+768 IPPTPT
-774 QSASSGFFVDKKSG
+774 QSAPSGFFVDKKSG
-788 LIIPQSQVQ
+788 LIMPQSQVQ
-797 IPPTPI
+797 IPPTPT
-803 QSAPSGFFVDKKSGL
+803 QSAPNGFFVDKKSGL

-880 LGGAAISMGTNA
+880 LGGAAISMGTDA

-942 IDLYHQKSQEEQAD
+942 IDIYRQKSQEEQAD

-1015 TMSPSRLEL
+1015 TMSSNRLEL

>member
-1 MASKYVTSVSKAKF
+1 MASKYVTSVSKDKF
-15 IKTMDFFGTQWAKFL
+15 IKTMDYFGTQWAKFL
-30 GGLIGSTYGIMK
+30 GGLINSSYGIMK

-47 AWGIAK
+47 AWGLAK

-64 HMGLTYRDSISYT
+64 HMGLTYRDNISYT

-104 VAKATSRAIILSNTQ
+104 VAKATSRAIMLSNTQ
-119 AESLVAVSKVLGEQ
+119 AESLAAVSKVLGEQ
-133 TASEFQNKVVT
+133 IASEFQNKVVT
-144 NLGGSIAAS
+144 SLGGSIAAS

-170 AVEYSNKIAQNLNL
+170 AVEYSTKIAQNLNL

-239 SFSVYGADPLSWMYA
+239 SFSVYGANPLSWMYA

-265 VSDLVKGLS
+265 VSDLVKGQS
-274 TFNAKSGI
+274 TFNTKSGI

-294 AAATQLGMSYEELAN
+294 AAAQQLGMSYEELAN

-346 QWNEKVQKF
+346 QWNDKVQKF

-361 GKTIDIEKISQ
+361 GKTIDIEKLSQ
-372 TREGIEALRQEWKQ
+372 TSEGIEALRQEWKQ

-410 GINSMIGAML
+410 GINTMIGAML

-456 SFWVATGK
+456 SFWLATGK

-514 LGKWLDGRALGV
+514 LGKWLDGRGLGV

-536 DAMAPTNEVNAQIR
+536 DAMAPTNEVNAQIL

-555 IASLANAAYE
+555 IAALANAAYK

-581 YNATLRTILESK
+581 YNATLQTILESN

-637 TSLGTLKVEMPRDD
+637 TSLGTLKVDMPRDD
-651 NQSDGSA
+651 NQSDGSS
-658 LAAAISIAG
+658 LAAAIGLAG

-674 GKRLIKNKVRSLF
+674 GKRLIKNNIRSLF
-687 ASKPSVKASPLPTL
+687 AGKSSVKASPLPL
-701 TAVPQSQVQIPPTPI
+701 
-716 QSAPSGFFVDK
+716 
-727 KSGLIMPQSQVQIPP
+727 
-742 TPTQSA
+742 
-748 SSGFFVDKKSGLIMP
+748 
-763 QSQVQ
+763 
-768 IPPTPI
+768 
-774 QSASSGFFVDKKSG
+774 
-788 LIIPQSQVQ
+788 
-797 IPPTPI
+797 
-803 QSAPSGFFVDKKSGL
+803 
-818 IMPNSYQVE
+818 
-827 QQRARVSS
+827 ARH
-835 KPFARPSGKSVG
+835 GGESVG
-847 QLRTMVKM
+847 QFR
-855 KAPMARRG
+855 AMARRG
-863 VAMLG
+863 VSMLG
-868 GLKGIGTGLGLS
+868 GLKGIGTGLGLG
-880 LGGAAISMGTNA
+880 LGGAAISMGTDA
-892 LVEREIINKYG
+892 LVERDIINKYG
-903 AAHYGGNILGKGLAG
+903 AAHYGGSILGKGLAG

-942 IDLYHQKSQEEQAD
+942 IDLYRQKSQEEQAD

-1015 TMSPSRLEL
+1015 TMSSNRLEL

-1053 DQAFVTQIK
+1053 DQTFVTQIK

>member
-1 MASKYVTSVSKAKF
+1 MASKYVTSVSKDKF
-15 IKTMDFFGTQWAKFL
+15 IKTMDYFGTQWAKFL
-30 GGLIGSTYGIMK
+30 GGLINSSYGIMK

-47 AWGIAK
+47 AWGLAK

-64 HMGLTYRDSISYT
+64 HMGLTYRDNISYT

-104 VAKATSRAIILSNTQ
+104 VAKATSRAIMLSNTQ
-119 AESLVAVSKVLGEQ
+119 AESLAAVSKVLGEQ
-133 TASEFQNKVVT
+133 IASEFQNKVVT
-144 NLGGSIAAS
+144 SLGGSIAAS

-170 AVEYSNKIAQNLNL
+170 AVEYSTKIAQNLNL

-265 VSDLVKGLS
+265 VSDLVKGQS
-274 TFNAKSGI
+274 TFNTKSGI

-294 AAATQLGMSYEELAN
+294 AAAQQLGMSYEELAN

-346 QWNEKVQKF
+346 QWNDKVQKF

-361 GKTIDIEKISQ
+361 GKTIDIEKLSQ
-372 TREGIEALRQEWKQ
+372 TSEGIEALRQEWKQ

-410 GINSMIGAML
+410 GINTMIGAML

-456 SFWVATGK
+456 SFWLATGK

-555 IASLANAAYE
+555 IASLANAAYK

-612 ASIAAS
+612 ASIASS

-651 NQSDGSA
+651 NQSDGSS
-658 LAAAISIAG
+658 LAAAIGLAG

-674 GKRLIKNKVRSLF
+674 GKRLIKNNIRSLF
-687 ASKPSVKASPLPTL
+687 AGKSSVKASPLPL
-701 TAVPQSQVQIPPTPI
+701 
-716 QSAPSGFFVDK
+716 
-727 KSGLIMPQSQVQIPP
+727 
-742 TPTQSA
+742 
-748 SSGFFVDKKSGLIMP
+748 
-763 QSQVQ
+763 
-768 IPPTPI
+768 
-774 QSASSGFFVDKKSG
+774 
-788 LIIPQSQVQ
+788 
-797 IPPTPI
+797 
-803 QSAPSGFFVDKKSGL
+803 
-818 IMPNSYQVE
+818 
-827 QQRARVSS
+827 ARH
-835 KPFARPSGKSVG
+835 GGESVG
-847 QLRTMVKM
+847 KLR
-855 KAPMARRG
+855 AMARNG
-863 VAMLG
+863 VAKLG
-868 GLKGIGTGLGLS
+868 GLKGIGTGLGLG
-880 LGGAAISMGTNA
+880 LGGAAISMGTDA
-892 LVEREIINKYG
+892 LVERDIINKYG
-903 AAHYGGNILGKGLAG
+903 AAHYGGSILGKGLAG

-942 IDLYHQKSQEEQAD
+942 IDLYRQKSQEEQAD

-966 RLGISQVYT
+966 RLGISQIYT

-1015 TMSPSRLEL
+1015 TMSSNRLEL

>member
-15 IKTMDFFGTQWAKFL
+15 IKTMDYFGTQWAKFL

-64 HMGLTYRDSISYT
+64 HMGLTYRDNISYT

-104 VAKATSRAIILSNTQ
+104 VAKATSRAIMLSNTQ
-119 AESLVAVSKVLGEQ
+119 AESLAAVSKVLGEQ
-133 TASEFQNKVVT
+133 IASEFQNKVVT
-144 NLGGSIAAS
+144 SLGGSIAAS

-170 AVEYSNKIAQNLNL
+170 AVEYSTKIAQNLNL

-265 VSDLVKGLS
+265 VSDLVKGQS
-274 TFNAKSGI
+274 TFNTKSGI

-294 AAATQLGMSYEELAN
+294 AAAQQLGMSYEELAN

-346 QWNEKVQKF
+346 QWNDKVQKF

-361 GKTIDIEKISQ
+361 GKTIDIEKLSQ
-372 TREGIEALRQEWKQ
+372 TSEGIEALRQEWKQ

-435 FNNIQAITSVAA
+435 FNNIQAITSVTA
-447 KGISLLTNP
+447 KGISLLTNS

-514 LGKWLDGRALGV
+514 LGKWLDGRGLGV

-565 DVNKAWEIA
+565 DVNKAWEMA

-606 SIDNRL
+606 SIDHRL
-612 ASIAAS
+612 ATIALSSAKQAEEQVKGNKLMAQATTSAAS
-618 SESQLAEQIKAN
+618 APTIQIASAAPTSQEVPSASKPLTVEIPQIN
-630 GEIGKAS
+630 NDN
-637 TSLGTLKVEMPRDD
+637 RDGG
-651 NQSDGSA
+651 NP
-658 LAAAISIAG
+658 LAAAIGIAG
-667 VGVPFYF
+667 FGVPLYL
-674 GKRLIKNKVRSLF
+674 GKRAIRNKVRNIF
-687 ASKPSVKASPLPTL
+687 VGKPSVKTPTL
-701 TAVPQSQVQIPPTPI
+701 PKSPTTPPTNIPTAVPPRQVQISSTPPPTRSI
-716 QSAPSGFFVDK
+716 PSGFAVDK
-727 KSGLIMPQSQVQIPP
+727 KSGL
-742 TPTQSA
+742 
-748 SSGFFVDKKSGLIMP
+748 L
-763 QSQVQ
+763 
-768 IPPTPI
+768 
-774 QSASSGFFVDKKSG
+774 
-788 LIIPQSQVQ
+788 L
-797 IPPTPI
+797 
-803 QSAPSGFFVDKKSGL
+803 PS
-818 IMPNSYQVE
+818 SYQVE
-827 QQRARVSS
+827 QHRSRVSS

-847 QLRTMVKM
+847 QLRNMVKM
-855 KAPMARRG
+855 RVPMARRG
-863 VAMLG
+863 VEMLG
-868 GLKGIGTGLGLS
+868 GIRGIGTGLGLG
-880 LGGAAISMGTNA
+880 LGGAAINMGTNA
-892 LVEREIINKYG
+892 LVDRGTIRKYG
-903 AAHYGGNILGKGLAG
+903 VAHYGGSILGKGLEY

-926 PMGAAI
+926 PIGAAI
-932 GGLAGAAMGA
+932 GGLAGATMGA
-942 IDLYHQKSQEEQAD
+942 VDVYRQKSREEQAD
-956 KQRVSSVALA
+956 KQRVSSIALS
-966 RLGISQVYT
+966 RLGISQIYT
-975 QATEG
+975 QSTDG

-995 VEAQATT
+995 VSAQPTT
-1002 GSQRYISPTSSLS
+1002 GSQRYITPTSSIGQ
-1015 TMSPSRLEL
+1015 PSSNHLDIG
-1024 SDININISG
+1024 DININVSG
-1033 TIRLEGGNNSR
+1033 TIRLEGGSNSR
-1044 GLDINSLMK
+1044 GIDLNNLMK

-1076 RAMKDAS
+1076 RSMHDAS

>member
-15 IKTMDFFGTQWAKFL
+15 IKTMDYFGTQWAKFL

-47 AWGIAK
+47 AWGLAK

-64 HMGLTYRDSISYT
+64 HMGLTYRDNISYT

-170 AVEYSNKIAQNLNL
+170 AVEYSTKIAQNLNL

-265 VSDLVKGLS
+265 VSDLVKGQS
-274 TFNAKSGI
+274 TFNTKSGI

-294 AAATQLGMSYEELAN
+294 AAAQQLGMSYDELAN

-346 QWNEKVQKF
+346 QWNDKVQKF

-361 GKTIDIEKISQ
+361 GKTIDIEKLSQ
-372 TREGIEALRQEWKQ
+372 TSEGIEALRQEWKQ

-410 GINSMIGAML
+410 GINTMIGAML

-536 DAMAPTNEVNAQIR
+536 DAMAPTNEVNEQIR

-555 IASLANAAYE
+555 IASLANAAYK

-612 ASIAAS
+612 ASIASS

-674 GKRLIKNKVRSLF
+674 GKRLIKNNIRSLF
-687 ASKPSVKASPLPTL
+687 AGKSSVKASPLPL
-701 TAVPQSQVQIPPTPI
+701 
-716 QSAPSGFFVDK
+716 
-727 KSGLIMPQSQVQIPP
+727 
-742 TPTQSA
+742 
-748 SSGFFVDKKSGLIMP
+748 
-763 QSQVQ
+763 
-768 IPPTPI
+768 
-774 QSASSGFFVDKKSG
+774 
-788 LIIPQSQVQ
+788 
-797 IPPTPI
+797 
-803 QSAPSGFFVDKKSGL
+803 
-818 IMPNSYQVE
+818 
-827 QQRARVSS
+827 
-835 KPFARPSGKSVG
+835 ARPGGESVG
-847 QLRTMVKM
+847 KLR
-855 KAPMARRG
+855 AMARNG
-863 VAMLG
+863 VAKLG
-868 GLKGIGTGLGLS
+868 GLKGIGTGLGLG
-880 LGGAAISMGTNA
+880 LGGTVISMGTDA
-892 LVEREIINKYG
+892 LVERGIINKYG
-903 AAHYGGNILGKGLAG
+903 TAHYGGSILGKGLAG

-942 IDLYHQKSQEEQAD
+942 IDLYRQKSQEEQAD

-1015 TMSPSRLEL
+1015 TMSSNRLEL

>member
-1 MASKYVTSVSKAKF
+1 MASKYVTSVSKDKF
-15 IKTMDFFGTQWAKFL
+15 IKTMDYFGTQWAKFL
-30 GGLIGSTYGIMK
+30 GGLINSSYGIMK

-47 AWGIAK
+47 AWGLAK

-64 HMGLTYRDSISYT
+64 HMGLTYRDNISYT

-104 VAKATSRAIILSNTQ
+104 VAKATSRAIMLSNTQ
-119 AESLVAVSKVLGEQ
+119 AESLAAVSKVLGEQ
-133 TASEFQNKVVT
+133 IASEFQNKVVT
-144 NLGGSIAAS
+144 SLGGSIAAS

-170 AVEYSNKIAQNLNL
+170 AVEYSTKIAQNLNL

-239 SFSVYGADPLSWMYA
+239 SFSVYGANPLSWMYA

-265 VSDLVKGLS
+265 VSDLVKGQS
-274 TFNAKSGI
+274 TFNTKSGI

-294 AAATQLGMSYEELAN
+294 AAAQQLGMSYDELAN

-346 QWNEKVQKF
+346 QWNDKVQKF

-361 GKTIDIEKISQ
+361 GKTIDIEKLSQ
-372 TREGIEALRQEWKQ
+372 TSEGIEALRQEWKQ

-410 GINSMIGAML
+410 GINTMIGAML

-514 LGKWLDGRALGV
+514 LGKWLDGRGLGV

-536 DAMAPTNEVNAQIR
+536 DAMAPTNEVNAQIL

-555 IASLANAAYE
+555 IASLANAAYK

-581 YNATLRTILESK
+581 YNATLRTILESN

-651 NQSDGSA
+651 NQSDGSS
-658 LAAAISIAG
+658 LAAAIGLAG

-674 GKRLIKNKVRSLF
+674 GKRLIKNNIRSLF
-687 ASKPSVKASPLPTL
+687 AGKSSVKASPLPL
-701 TAVPQSQVQIPPTPI
+701 
-716 QSAPSGFFVDK
+716 
-727 KSGLIMPQSQVQIPP
+727 
-742 TPTQSA
+742 
-748 SSGFFVDKKSGLIMP
+748 
-763 QSQVQ
+763 
-768 IPPTPI
+768 
-774 QSASSGFFVDKKSG
+774 
-788 LIIPQSQVQ
+788 
-797 IPPTPI
+797 
-803 QSAPSGFFVDKKSGL
+803 
-818 IMPNSYQVE
+818 
-827 QQRARVSS
+827 ARH
-835 KPFARPSGKSVG
+835 GGESVG
-847 QLRTMVKM
+847 QFR
-855 KAPMARRG
+855 AMARRG
-863 VAMLG
+863 VSMLG
-868 GLKGIGTGLGLS
+868 GLKGIGTGLGLG
-880 LGGAAISMGTNA
+880 LGGAAISMGTDA
-892 LVEREIINKYG
+892 LVERDIINKYG
-903 AAHYGGNILGKGLAG
+903 AAHYGGSILGKGLAG

-942 IDLYHQKSQEEQAD
+942 IDLYRQKSQEEQAD

-966 RLGISQVYT
+966 RLGISQIYT

-1015 TMSPSRLEL
+1015 TMSSNRLEL

>member
-15 IKTMDFFGTQWAKFL
+15 IKTMDYFGTQWAKFL

-47 AWGIAK
+47 AWGLAK

-64 HMGLTYRDSISYT
+64 HMGLTYRDNISYT

-104 VAKATSRAIILSNTQ
+104 VAKATSRAIMLSNTQ
-119 AESLVAVSKVLGEQ
+119 AESLAAVSKVLGEQ
-133 TASEFQNKVVT
+133 IASEFQNKVVT
-144 NLGGSIAAS
+144 SLGGSIAAS

-170 AVEYSNKIAQNLNL
+170 AVEYSTKIAQNLNL

-265 VSDLVKGLS
+265 VSDLVKGQS
-274 TFNAKSGI
+274 TFNTKSGI

-294 AAATQLGMSYEELAN
+294 AAAQQLGMSYDELAN

-346 QWNEKVQKF
+346 QWNDKVQKF

-361 GKTIDIEKISQ
+361 GKTIDIEKLSQ
-372 TREGIEALRQEWKQ
+372 TSEGIEALRQEWKQ

-435 FNNIQAITSVAA
+435 FNNIQAITSVTA

-456 SFWVATGK
+456 SFWLATGK
-464 EIVAL
+464 EIVAI

-555 IASLANAAYE
+555 IASLANAAYK

-612 ASIAAS
+612 ASIASS

-674 GKRLIKNKVRSLF
+674 GKRLIKNNIRSLF
-687 ASKPSVKASPLPTL
+687 AGKSSVKASPLPL
-701 TAVPQSQVQIPPTPI
+701 ARHGGESLGQ
-716 QSAPSGFFVDK
+716 F
-727 KSGLIMPQSQVQIPP
+727 
-742 TPTQSA
+742 
-748 SSGFFVDKKSGLIMP
+748 
-763 QSQVQ
+763 
-768 IPPTPI
+768 
-774 QSASSGFFVDKKSG
+774 
-788 LIIPQSQVQ
+788 
-797 IPPTPI
+797 
-803 QSAPSGFFVDKKSGL
+803 
-818 IMPNSYQVE
+818 
-827 QQRARVSS
+827 RA
-835 KPFARPSGKSVG
+835 
-847 QLRTMVKM
+847 
-855 KAPMARRG
+855 MARRG
-863 VAMLG
+863 VSMLG
-868 GLKGIGTGLGLS
+868 GLKGIGTGLGLG
-880 LGGAAISMGTNA
+880 LGGAAISMGTDA
-892 LVEREIINKYG
+892 LVERDIINKYG
-903 AAHYGGNILGKGLAG
+903 AAHYGGSILGKGLAG

-942 IDLYHQKSQEEQAD
+942 IDLYRQKSQEEQAD

-1015 TMSPSRLEL
+1015 TMSSNRLEL

>member
-15 IKTMDFFGTQWAKFL
+15 IKTMDYFGTQWAKFL

-47 AWGIAK
+47 AWGLAK

-64 HMGLTYRDSISYT
+64 HMGLTYRDNISYT

-104 VAKATSRAIILSNTQ
+104 VAKATSRAIMLSNTQ
-119 AESLVAVSKVLGEQ
+119 AESLAAVSKVLGEQ
-133 TASEFQNKVVT
+133 IASEFQNKVVT
-144 NLGGSIAAS
+144 SLGGSIAAS

-170 AVEYSNKIAQNLNL
+170 AVEYSTKIAQNLNL

-265 VSDLVKGLS
+265 VSDLVKGQS
-274 TFNAKSGI
+274 TFNTKSGI

-294 AAATQLGMSYEELAN
+294 AAAQQLGMSYDELAN

-346 QWNEKVQKF
+346 QWNDKVQKF

-361 GKTIDIEKISQ
+361 GKTIDIEKLSQ
-372 TREGIEALRQEWKQ
+372 TSEGIEALRQEWKQ

-435 FNNIQAITSVAA
+435 FNNIQAITSVTA

-456 SFWVATGK
+456 SFWLATGK
-464 EIVAL
+464 EIVAI

-514 LGKWLDGRALGV
+514 LGKWLDGRGLGV

-674 GKRLIKNKVRSLF
+674 GKRLIKNNIRSLF
-687 ASKPSVKASPLPTL
+687 AGKSSVKASPLPL
-701 TAVPQSQVQIPPTPI
+701 ARHGGESLGQ
-716 QSAPSGFFVDK
+716 F
-727 KSGLIMPQSQVQIPP
+727 
-742 TPTQSA
+742 
-748 SSGFFVDKKSGLIMP
+748 
-763 QSQVQ
+763 
-768 IPPTPI
+768 
-774 QSASSGFFVDKKSG
+774 
-788 LIIPQSQVQ
+788 
-797 IPPTPI
+797 
-803 QSAPSGFFVDKKSGL
+803 
-818 IMPNSYQVE
+818 
-827 QQRARVSS
+827 RA
-835 KPFARPSGKSVG
+835 
-847 QLRTMVKM
+847 
-855 KAPMARRG
+855 MARRG
-863 VAMLG
+863 VSMLG
-868 GLKGIGTGLGLS
+868 GLKGIGTGLGLG
-880 LGGAAISMGTNA
+880 LGGAAISMGTDA
-892 LVEREIINKYG
+892 LVERDIINKYG
-903 AAHYGGNILGKGLAG
+903 AAHYGGSILGKGLAG

-942 IDLYHQKSQEEQAD
+942 IDLYRQKSQEEQAD

-966 RLGISQVYT
+966 RLGISQIYT

-1015 TMSPSRLEL
+1015 TMSSNRLEL

>member
-15 IKTMDFFGTQWAKFL
+15 IKTMDYFGTQWAKFL

-47 AWGIAK
+47 AWGLAK

-64 HMGLTYRDSISYT
+64 HMGLTYRDNISYT

-104 VAKATSRAIILSNTQ
+104 VAKATSRAIMLSNTQ
-119 AESLVAVSKVLGEQ
+119 AESLAAVSKVLGEQ
-133 TASEFQNKVVT
+133 IASEFQNKVVT
-144 NLGGSIAAS
+144 SLGGSIAAS

-170 AVEYSNKIAQNLNL
+170 AVEYSTKIAQNLNL

-265 VSDLVKGLS
+265 VSDLVKGQS
-274 TFNAKSGI
+274 TFNTKSGI

-294 AAATQLGMSYEELAN
+294 AAAQQLGMSYDELAN

-346 QWNEKVQKF
+346 QWNDKVQKF

-361 GKTIDIEKISQ
+361 GKTIDIEKLSQ
-372 TREGIEALRQEWKQ
+372 TSEGIEALRQEWKQ

-410 GINSMIGAML
+410 GINTMIGAML

-435 FNNIQAITSVAA
+435 FNNIQAITSVTA

-456 SFWVATGK
+456 SFWLATGK
-464 EIVAL
+464 EIVAI

-536 DAMAPTNEVNAQIR
+536 DAMAPTNEVNEQIR

-555 IASLANAAYE
+555 IASLANAAYK

-612 ASIAAS
+612 ASIASS

-674 GKRLIKNKVRSLF
+674 GKRLIKNNIRSLF
-687 ASKPSVKASPLPTL
+687 AGKSSVKASPLPL
-701 TAVPQSQVQIPPTPI
+701 
-716 QSAPSGFFVDK
+716 
-727 KSGLIMPQSQVQIPP
+727 
-742 TPTQSA
+742 
-748 SSGFFVDKKSGLIMP
+748 
-763 QSQVQ
+763 
-768 IPPTPI
+768 
-774 QSASSGFFVDKKSG
+774 
-788 LIIPQSQVQ
+788 
-797 IPPTPI
+797 
-803 QSAPSGFFVDKKSGL
+803 
-818 IMPNSYQVE
+818 
-827 QQRARVSS
+827 ARH
-835 KPFARPSGKSVG
+835 GGESVG
-847 QLRTMVKM
+847 QFR
-855 KAPMARRG
+855 AMARRG
-863 VAMLG
+863 VSMLG
-868 GLKGIGTGLGLS
+868 GLKGIGTGLGLG
-880 LGGAAISMGTNA
+880 LGGAAISMGTDA
-892 LVEREIINKYG
+892 LVERDIINKYG
-903 AAHYGGNILGKGLAG
+903 AAHYGGSILGKGLAG

-942 IDLYHQKSQEEQAD
+942 IDLYRQKSQEEQAD

-1015 TMSPSRLEL
+1015 TMSSNRLEL

>member
-15 IKTMDFFGTQWAKFL
+15 IKAMDFFGTQWAKFL
-30 GGLIGSTYGIMK
+30 GGLMGSTYGIMK

-64 HMGLTYRDSISYT
+64 HMGLTYRDNISYT

-144 NLGGSIAAS
+144 SLGGSIAAS

-361 GKTIDIEKISQ
+361 GKTIDIEKLSQ
-372 TREGIEALRQEWKQ
+372 TSEGIEALRQEWKQ

-651 NQSDGSA
+651 SQSDGSS

-667 VGVPFYF
+667 VAVPFYF

-701 TAVPQSQVQIPPTPI
+701 TAVPQPQVQIPPTPI
-716 QSAPSGFFVDK
+716 QSAPR
-727 KSGLIMPQSQVQIPP
+727 
-742 TPTQSA
+742 
-748 SSGFFVDKKSGLIMP
+748 GFFVDKKSGLIMP

-774 QSASSGFFVDKKSG
+774 QSAPREFFVDKKSG
-788 LIIPQSQVQ
+788 LIMPQSQVQ

-880 LGGAAISMGTNA
+880 LGGAAISMGTDA
-892 LVEREIINKYG
+892 LVKREIINKYG

-942 IDLYHQKSQEEQAD
+942 IDLYRQKSQEEQAD

>member
-47 AWGIAK
+47 AWGLAK

-144 NLGGSIAAS
+144 SLGGSIAAS

-265 VSDLVKGLS
+265 VSDLVKGQS
-274 TFNAKSGI
+274 TFNTKSGI

-294 AAATQLGMSYEELAN
+294 AAAQQLGMSYDELAN

-346 QWNEKVQKF
+346 QWNDKVQKF

-361 GKTIDIEKISQ
+361 GKTIDIEKLSQ
-372 TREGIEALRQEWKQ
+372 TSEGIEALRQEWKQ

-435 FNNIQAITSVAA
+435 FNNIQAITSVTA

-464 EIVAL
+464 EIVAI

-536 DAMAPTNEVNAQIR
+536 DAMAPTNEVNEQIR

-658 LAAAISIAG
+658 LAAAISLAG
-667 VGVPFYF
+667 IGVPFYF
-674 GKRLIKNKVRSLF
+674 GKRLIKNNIRSLF
-687 ASKPSVKASPLPTL
+687 AGKSSVKASPLPL
-701 TAVPQSQVQIPPTPI
+701 
-716 QSAPSGFFVDK
+716 
-727 KSGLIMPQSQVQIPP
+727 
-742 TPTQSA
+742 
-748 SSGFFVDKKSGLIMP
+748 
-763 QSQVQ
+763 
-768 IPPTPI
+768 
-774 QSASSGFFVDKKSG
+774 
-788 LIIPQSQVQ
+788 
-797 IPPTPI
+797 
-803 QSAPSGFFVDKKSGL
+803 
-818 IMPNSYQVE
+818 
-827 QQRARVSS
+827 
-835 KPFARPSGKSVG
+835 ARPGGESVG
-847 QLRTMVKM
+847 KLR
-855 KAPMARRG
+855 AMARNG
-863 VAMLG
+863 VAKLG
-868 GLKGIGTGLGLS
+868 GLKGIGTGLGLG
-880 LGGAAISMGTNA
+880 LGGTVISMGTDA
-892 LVEREIINKYG
+892 LVERGIINKYG
-903 AAHYGGNILGKGLAG
+903 AAHYGGSILGKGLAG

-942 IDLYHQKSQEEQAD
+942 IDLYRQKSQEEQAD

-966 RLGISQVYT
+966 RLGMSQVYT
-975 QATEG
+975 QSTEG

-1015 TMSPSRLEL
+1015 TMSSNRLEL

>member
-15 IKTMDFFGTQWAKFL
+15 IKTMDYFGTQWAKFL

-47 AWGIAK
+47 AWGLAK

-64 HMGLTYRDSISYT
+64 HMGLTYRDNISYT

-104 VAKATSRAIILSNTQ
+104 VAKATSRAIMLSNTQ
-119 AESLVAVSKVLGEQ
+119 AESLAAVSKVLGEQ
-133 TASEFQNKVVT
+133 IASEFQNKVVT
-144 NLGGSIAAS
+144 SLGGSIAAS

-170 AVEYSNKIAQNLNL
+170 AVEYSTKIAQNLNL

-265 VSDLVKGLS
+265 VSDLVKGQS
-274 TFNAKSGI
+274 TFNTKSGI

-294 AAATQLGMSYEELAN
+294 AAAQQLGMSYDELAN

-346 QWNEKVQKF
+346 QWNDKVQKF

-361 GKTIDIEKISQ
+361 GKTIDIEKLSQ
-372 TREGIEALRQEWKQ
+372 TSEGIEALRQEWKQ

-410 GINSMIGAML
+410 GINTMIGAML

-536 DAMAPTNEVNAQIR
+536 DAMAPTNEVNEQIR

-667 VGVPFYF
+667 IGVPFYF
-674 GKRLIKNKVRSLF
+674 GKRLIKNNIRSLF
-687 ASKPSVKASPLPTL
+687 AGKSSVKASPLPL
-701 TAVPQSQVQIPPTPI
+701 
-716 QSAPSGFFVDK
+716 
-727 KSGLIMPQSQVQIPP
+727 
-742 TPTQSA
+742 
-748 SSGFFVDKKSGLIMP
+748 
-763 QSQVQ
+763 
-768 IPPTPI
+768 
-774 QSASSGFFVDKKSG
+774 
-788 LIIPQSQVQ
+788 
-797 IPPTPI
+797 
-803 QSAPSGFFVDKKSGL
+803 
-818 IMPNSYQVE
+818 
-827 QQRARVSS
+827 ARH
-835 KPFARPSGKSVG
+835 GGESVG
-847 QLRTMVKM
+847 KLR
-855 KAPMARRG
+855 AMARNG
-863 VAMLG
+863 VAKLG
-868 GLKGIGTGLGLS
+868 GLKGIGTGLGLG
-880 LGGAAISMGTNA
+880 LGGTAISMGTDA
-892 LVEREIINKYG
+892 LVERGIINKYG
-903 AAHYGGNILGKGLAG
+903 AAHYGGSILGKGLAG

-942 IDLYHQKSQEEQAD
+942 IDLYRQKSQEEQAD

-1015 TMSPSRLEL
+1015 TMSSNRLEL

>member
-15 IKTMDFFGTQWAKFL
+15 IKTMDYFGTQWAKFL

-144 NLGGSIAAS
+144 SLGGSIAAS

-265 VSDLVKGLS
+265 VSDLVKGQS
-274 TFNAKSGI
+274 TFNTKSGI

-294 AAATQLGMSYEELAN
+294 AAAQQLGMSYDELAN

-346 QWNEKVQKF
+346 QWNDQVQKF

-361 GKTIDIEKISQ
+361 GKTIDIEKLSQ
-372 TREGIEALRQEWKQ
+372 TSEGIEALRQEWKQ

-410 GINSMIGAML
+410 GINTMIGAML

-514 LGKWLDGRALGV
+514 LGKWLDGRGLGV

-674 GKRLIKNKVRSLF
+674 GKRLIKNNIRSLF
-687 ASKPSVKASPLPTL
+687 AGKSSVKASPLPL
-701 TAVPQSQVQIPPTPI
+701 
-716 QSAPSGFFVDK
+716 
-727 KSGLIMPQSQVQIPP
+727 
-742 TPTQSA
+742 
-748 SSGFFVDKKSGLIMP
+748 
-763 QSQVQ
+763 
-768 IPPTPI
+768 
-774 QSASSGFFVDKKSG
+774 
-788 LIIPQSQVQ
+788 
-797 IPPTPI
+797 
-803 QSAPSGFFVDKKSGL
+803 
-818 IMPNSYQVE
+818 
-827 QQRARVSS
+827 
-835 KPFARPSGKSVG
+835 ARPGGESVG
-847 QLRTMVKM
+847 KL
-855 KAPMARRG
+855 RG

-868 GLKGIGTGLGLS
+868 GLKGIGTGLGLG
-880 LGGAAISMGTNA
+880 LGGTVISMGTDA
-892 LVEREIINKYG
+892 LVERGIINKYG
-903 AAHYGGNILGKGLAG
+903 AAHYGGSILGKGLAG

-942 IDLYHQKSQEEQAD
+942 IDLYRQKSQEEQAD

-1015 TMSPSRLEL
+1015 TMSSNRLEL

>member
-15 IKTMDFFGTQWAKFL
+15 IKTMDYFGTQWAKFL

-47 AWGIAK
+47 AWGLAK

-64 HMGLTYRDSISYT
+64 HMGLTYRDNISYT

-104 VAKATSRAIILSNTQ
+104 VAKATSRAIMLSNTQ
-119 AESLVAVSKVLGEQ
+119 AESLAAVSKVLGEQ
-133 TASEFQNKVVT
+133 IASEFQNKVVT
-144 NLGGSIAAS
+144 SLGGSIAAS

-170 AVEYSNKIAQNLNL
+170 AVEYSTKIAQNLNL

-265 VSDLVKGLS
+265 VSDLVKGQS
-274 TFNAKSGI
+274 TFNTKSGI

-294 AAATQLGMSYEELAN
+294 AAAQQLGMSYDELAN

-346 QWNEKVQKF
+346 QWNDKVQKF

-361 GKTIDIEKISQ
+361 GKTIDIEKLSQ
-372 TREGIEALRQEWKQ
+372 TSEGIEALRQEWKQ

-410 GINSMIGAML
+410 GINTMIGAML

-514 LGKWLDGRALGV
+514 LGKWLDGRGLGV

-651 NQSDGSA
+651 NQSDGSS

-674 GKRLIKNKVRSLF
+674 GKRLIKNNIRSLF
-687 ASKPSVKASPLPTL
+687 AGKSSVKASPLP
-701 TAVPQSQVQIPPTPI
+701 I
-716 QSAPSGFFVDK
+716 
-727 KSGLIMPQSQVQIPP
+727 
-742 TPTQSA
+742 
-748 SSGFFVDKKSGLIMP
+748 
-763 QSQVQ
+763 
-768 IPPTPI
+768 
-774 QSASSGFFVDKKSG
+774 
-788 LIIPQSQVQ
+788 
-797 IPPTPI
+797 
-803 QSAPSGFFVDKKSGL
+803 
-818 IMPNSYQVE
+818 
-827 QQRARVSS
+827 
-835 KPFARPSGKSVG
+835 ARPGGESVG
-847 QLRTMVKM
+847 KLRV
-855 KAPMARRG
+855 MARNG
-863 VAMLG
+863 VAKLG
-868 GLKGIGTGLGLS
+868 GLKGIGTGLGLG
-880 LGGAAISMGTNA
+880 LGGAAINMGTNA
-892 LVEREIINKYG
+892 LVDRGTIRKYG
-903 AAHYGGNILGKGLAG
+903 VAHYGGSILGKGLEY

-926 PMGAAI
+926 PIGAAI
-932 GGLAGAAMGA
+932 GGLAGATMGA
-942 IDLYHQKSQEEQAD
+942 VDVYRQKSREEQAD
-956 KQRVSSVALA
+956 KQRVSSIALS
-966 RLGISQVYT
+966 RLGISQIYT
-975 QATEG
+975 QSTDG

-995 VEAQATT
+995 VSAQPTT
-1002 GSQRYISPTSSLS
+1002 GSQRYITPTSSIGQ
-1015 TMSPSRLEL
+1015 PSSNHLDIG
-1024 SDININISG
+1024 DININVSG
-1033 TIRLEGGNNSR
+1033 TIRLEGGTNSR
-1044 GLDINSLMK
+1044 GIDLNNLMK

-1076 RAMKDAS
+1076 RSMHDAS

>member
-1 MASKYVTSVSKAKF
+1 MASKYVTSVSKDKF
-15 IKTMDFFGTQWAKFL
+15 IKTMDYFGTQWAKFL

-64 HMGLTYRDSISYT
+64 HMGLTYRDNISYT

-104 VAKATSRAIILSNTQ
+104 VAKATSRAIMLSNTQ
-119 AESLVAVSKVLGEQ
+119 AESLAAVSKVLGEQ
-133 TASEFQNKVVT
+133 IASEFQNKVVT
-144 NLGGSIAAS
+144 SLGGSIAAS

-170 AVEYSNKIAQNLNL
+170 AVEYSTKIAQNLNL

-265 VSDLVKGLS
+265 VSDLVKGQS
-274 TFNAKSGI
+274 TFNTKSGI

-294 AAATQLGMSYEELAN
+294 AAAQQLGMSYDELAN

-346 QWNEKVQKF
+346 QWNDKVQKF

-361 GKTIDIEKISQ
+361 GKTIDIEKLSQ
-372 TREGIEALRQEWKQ
+372 TSEGIEALRQEWKQ

-435 FNNIQAITSVAA
+435 FNNIQAITSVTA

-555 IASLANAAYE
+555 IASLANAAYK

-674 GKRLIKNKVRSLF
+674 GKRLIKNNIRSLF
-687 ASKPSVKASPLPTL
+687 AGKSSVKASPLPL
-701 TAVPQSQVQIPPTPI
+701 
-716 QSAPSGFFVDK
+716 
-727 KSGLIMPQSQVQIPP
+727 
-742 TPTQSA
+742 
-748 SSGFFVDKKSGLIMP
+748 
-763 QSQVQ
+763 
-768 IPPTPI
+768 
-774 QSASSGFFVDKKSG
+774 
-788 LIIPQSQVQ
+788 
-797 IPPTPI
+797 
-803 QSAPSGFFVDKKSGL
+803 
-818 IMPNSYQVE
+818 
-827 QQRARVSS
+827 ARH
-835 KPFARPSGKSVG
+835 GGESVG
-847 QLRTMVKM
+847 KLR
-855 KAPMARRG
+855 AMARNG
-863 VAMLG
+863 VAKLG
-868 GLKGIGTGLGLS
+868 GLKGIGTGLGLG
-880 LGGAAISMGTNA
+880 LGGTAISMGTDA
-892 LVEREIINKYG
+892 LVERGIINKYG
-903 AAHYGGNILGKGLAG
+903 AAHYGGSILGKGLAG

-942 IDLYHQKSQEEQAD
+942 IDLYRQKSQEEQAD

-1015 TMSPSRLEL
+1015 TMSSNRLEL

>member
-15 IKTMDFFGTQWAKFL
+15 IKTMDYFGTQWAKFL

-170 AVEYSNKIAQNLNL
+170 AVEYSTKIAQNLNL

-265 VSDLVKGLS
+265 VSDLVKGQS
-274 TFNAKSGI
+274 TFNTKSGI

-294 AAATQLGMSYEELAN
+294 AAAQQLGMSYDELAN

-361 GKTIDIEKISQ
+361 GKTIDIEKLSQ
-372 TREGIEALRQEWKQ
+372 TSEGIEALRQEWKQ

-435 FNNIQAITSVAA
+435 FNNIQAITSVTA

-456 SFWVATGK
+456 SFWLATGK

-536 DAMAPTNEVNAQIR
+536 DAMAPTNEVNEQIR

-555 IASLANAAYE
+555 IASLANAAYD

-612 ASIAAS
+612 ASIASS

-658 LAAAISIAG
+658 LAAAISLAG

-674 GKRLIKNKVRSLF
+674 GKRLIKNKIRSLF
-687 ASKPSVKASPLPTL
+687 AGKSSVKASPLPL
-701 TAVPQSQVQIPPTPI
+701 
-716 QSAPSGFFVDK
+716 
-727 KSGLIMPQSQVQIPP
+727 
-742 TPTQSA
+742 
-748 SSGFFVDKKSGLIMP
+748 
-763 QSQVQ
+763 
-768 IPPTPI
+768 
-774 QSASSGFFVDKKSG
+774 
-788 LIIPQSQVQ
+788 
-797 IPPTPI
+797 
-803 QSAPSGFFVDKKSGL
+803 
-818 IMPNSYQVE
+818 
-827 QQRARVSS
+827 
-835 KPFARPSGKSVG
+835 ARPGGESVG
-847 QLRTMVKM
+847 KLR
-855 KAPMARRG
+855 AMARNG
-863 VAMLG
+863 VAKLG
-868 GLKGIGTGLGLS
+868 GLKGIGTGLGLG
-880 LGGAAISMGTNA
+880 LGGTAISMGTDA
-892 LVEREIINKYG
+892 LVERGIINKYG
-903 AAHYGGNILGKGLAG
+903 AAHYGGSILGKGLAG

-942 IDLYHQKSQEEQAD
+942 IDLYRQKSQEEQAD

-1015 TMSPSRLEL
+1015 TMSSNRLEL

>member
-1 MASKYVTSVSKAKF
+1 MASKYVTSVSKDKF
-15 IKTMDFFGTQWAKFL
+15 IKTMDYFGTQWAKFL
-30 GGLIGSTYGIMK
+30 GGLINSSYGIMK

-47 AWGIAK
+47 AWGLAK

-64 HMGLTYRDSISYT
+64 HMGLTYRDNISYT

-104 VAKATSRAIILSNTQ
+104 VAKATSRAIMLSNTQ
-119 AESLVAVSKVLGEQ
+119 AESLAAVSKVLGEQ
-133 TASEFQNKVVT
+133 IASEFQNKVVT
-144 NLGGSIAAS
+144 SLGGSIAAS

-170 AVEYSNKIAQNLNL
+170 AVEYSTKIAQNLNL

-265 VSDLVKGLS
+265 VSDLVKGQS
-274 TFNAKSGI
+274 TFNTKSGI

-294 AAATQLGMSYEELAN
+294 AAAQQLGMSYDELAN

-346 QWNEKVQKF
+346 QWNDKVQKF

-361 GKTIDIEKISQ
+361 GKTIDIEKLSQ
-372 TREGIEALRQEWKQ
+372 TSEGIEALRQEWKQ

-410 GINSMIGAML
+410 GINTMIGAML

-435 FNNIQAITSVAA
+435 FNNIQAITSVTA

-464 EIVAL
+464 EIVAI

-555 IASLANAAYE
+555 IASLANAAYK

-658 LAAAISIAG
+658 LAAAISLAG
-667 VGVPFYF
+667 VAVPFYF
-674 GKRLIKNKVRSLF
+674 GKRLIKNNIRSLF
-687 ASKPSVKASPLPTL
+687 AGKSSVKASPLPL
-701 TAVPQSQVQIPPTPI
+701 
-716 QSAPSGFFVDK
+716 
-727 KSGLIMPQSQVQIPP
+727 
-742 TPTQSA
+742 
-748 SSGFFVDKKSGLIMP
+748 
-763 QSQVQ
+763 
-768 IPPTPI
+768 
-774 QSASSGFFVDKKSG
+774 
-788 LIIPQSQVQ
+788 
-797 IPPTPI
+797 
-803 QSAPSGFFVDKKSGL
+803 
-818 IMPNSYQVE
+818 
-827 QQRARVSS
+827 ARH
-835 KPFARPSGKSVG
+835 GGESVG
-847 QLRTMVKM
+847 QLR
-855 KAPMARRG
+855 AMARNG
-863 VAMLG
+863 VAKLG
-868 GLKGIGTGLGLS
+868 GLKGIGTGLGLG
-880 LGGAAISMGTNA
+880 LGGAAISMGTDA
-892 LVEREIINKYG
+892 LVERDIINKYG
-903 AAHYGGNILGKGLAG
+903 AAHYGGSILGKGLAG

-942 IDLYHQKSQEEQAD
+942 IDLYRQKSQEEQAD

-966 RLGISQVYT
+966 RLGISQVYP

-1015 TMSPSRLEL
+1015 TMSSNRLEL

>member
-1 MASKYVTSVSKAKF
+1 MASKYVTSVSKDKF
-15 IKTMDFFGTQWAKFL
+15 IKTMDYFGTQWAKFL

-47 AWGIAK
+47 AWGLAK

-64 HMGLTYRDSISYT
+64 HMGLTYRDNISYT

-104 VAKATSRAIILSNTQ
+104 VAKATSRAIMLSNTQ
-119 AESLVAVSKVLGEQ
+119 AESLAAVSKVLGEQ
-133 TASEFQNKVVT
+133 IASEFQNKVVT
-144 NLGGSIAAS
+144 SLGGSIAAS

-170 AVEYSNKIAQNLNL
+170 AVEYSTKIAQNLNL

-265 VSDLVKGLS
+265 VSDLVKGQS
-274 TFNAKSGI
+274 TFNTKSGI

-294 AAATQLGMSYEELAN
+294 AAAQQLGMSYDELAN

-346 QWNEKVQKF
+346 QWNDKVQKF

-361 GKTIDIEKISQ
+361 GKTIDIEKLSQ
-372 TREGIEALRQEWKQ
+372 TSEGIEALRQEWKQ

-410 GINSMIGAML
+410 GINTMIGAML

-435 FNNIQAITSVAA
+435 FNNIQAITSVTA

-555 IASLANAAYE
+555 IASLANAAYK

-674 GKRLIKNKVRSLF
+674 GKRLIKNNIRSLF
-687 ASKPSVKASPLPTL
+687 AGKSSVKASPLPL
-701 TAVPQSQVQIPPTPI
+701 
-716 QSAPSGFFVDK
+716 
-727 KSGLIMPQSQVQIPP
+727 
-742 TPTQSA
+742 
-748 SSGFFVDKKSGLIMP
+748 
-763 QSQVQ
+763 
-768 IPPTPI
+768 
-774 QSASSGFFVDKKSG
+774 
-788 LIIPQSQVQ
+788 
-797 IPPTPI
+797 
-803 QSAPSGFFVDKKSGL
+803 
-818 IMPNSYQVE
+818 
-827 QQRARVSS
+827 ARH
-835 KPFARPSGKSVG
+835 GGESVG
-847 QLRTMVKM
+847 QLR
-855 KAPMARRG
+855 AMARRG
-863 VAMLG
+863 VSMLG
-868 GLKGIGTGLGLS
+868 GLKGIGTGLGLG
-880 LGGAAISMGTNA
+880 LGGAAISMGTDA

-903 AAHYGGNILGKGLAG
+903 AAHYGGSILGKGLAG

-942 IDLYHQKSQEEQAD
+942 IDLYRQKSQEEQAD

-1015 TMSPSRLEL
+1015 TMSSNRLEL

>member
-1 MASKYVTSVSKAKF
+1 MASKYVTSVSKDKF
-15 IKTMDFFGTQWAKFL
+15 IKTMDYFGTQWAKFL
-30 GGLIGSTYGIMK
+30 GGLIDSSYGIMK

-47 AWGIAK
+47 AWGLAK

-64 HMGLTYRDSISYT
+64 HMGLTYRDNISYT

-104 VAKATSRAIILSNTQ
+104 VAKATSRAIMLSNTQ
-119 AESLVAVSKVLGEQ
+119 AESLAAVSKVLGEQ
-133 TASEFQNKVVT
+133 IASEFQNKVVT
-144 NLGGSIAAS
+144 SLGGSIAAS

-170 AVEYSNKIAQNLNL
+170 AVEYSTKIAQNLNL

-265 VSDLVKGLS
+265 VSDLVKGQS
-274 TFNAKSGI
+274 TFNTKSGI

-294 AAATQLGMSYEELAN
+294 AAAQQLGMSYDELAN

-346 QWNEKVQKF
+346 QWNDKVQKF

-361 GKTIDIEKISQ
+361 GKTIDIEKLSQ
-372 TREGIEALRQEWKQ
+372 TSEGIEALRQEWKQ

-464 EIVAL
+464 EIVAI

-536 DAMAPTNEVNAQIR
+536 DAMAPTNEVNEQIR

-555 IASLANAAYE
+555 IASLANAAYK

-581 YNATLRTILESK
+581 YNATLRTLLESK

-598 YTKDAQLE
+598 YPKDAQLE

-612 ASIAAS
+612 ASIASS

-658 LAAAISIAG
+658 LAAAISLAG
-667 VGVPFYF
+667 IGVPFYF
-674 GKRLIKNKVRSLF
+674 GKRLIKNNIRSLF
-687 ASKPSVKASPLPTL
+687 AGKSSVKASPLPL
-701 TAVPQSQVQIPPTPI
+701 
-716 QSAPSGFFVDK
+716 
-727 KSGLIMPQSQVQIPP
+727 
-742 TPTQSA
+742 
-748 SSGFFVDKKSGLIMP
+748 
-763 QSQVQ
+763 
-768 IPPTPI
+768 
-774 QSASSGFFVDKKSG
+774 
-788 LIIPQSQVQ
+788 
-797 IPPTPI
+797 
-803 QSAPSGFFVDKKSGL
+803 
-818 IMPNSYQVE
+818 
-827 QQRARVSS
+827 
-835 KPFARPSGKSVG
+835 ARPGGESLG
-847 QLRTMVKM
+847 QFR
-855 KAPMARRG
+855 AMARRG
-863 VAMLG
+863 VSMLG
-868 GLKGIGTGLGLS
+868 GLKGIGTGLGLG
-880 LGGAAISMGTNA
+880 LGGAAISMGTDA
-892 LVEREIINKYG
+892 LVERDIINKYG
-903 AAHYGGNILGKGLAG
+903 AAHYGGSILGKGLAG

-942 IDLYHQKSQEEQAD
+942 IDLYRQKSQEEQAD

-1015 TMSPSRLEL
+1015 TMSSNRLEL

>member
-15 IKTMDFFGTQWAKFL
+15 IKTMDYFGTQWAKFL
-30 GGLIGSTYGIMK
+30 GGLINSSYGIMK

-47 AWGIAK
+47 AWGLAK

-64 HMGLTYRDSISYT
+64 HMGLTYRDNISYT

-104 VAKATSRAIILSNTQ
+104 VAKATSRAIMLSNTQ
-119 AESLVAVSKVLGEQ
+119 AESLAAVSKVLGEQ
-133 TASEFQNKVVT
+133 IASEFQNKVVT
-144 NLGGSIAAS
+144 SLGGSIAAS

-170 AVEYSNKIAQNLNL
+170 AVEYSTKIAQNLNL

-265 VSDLVKGLS
+265 VSDLVKGQS
-274 TFNAKSGI
+274 TFNTKSGI

-294 AAATQLGMSYEELAN
+294 AAAQQLGMSYDELAN

-346 QWNEKVQKF
+346 QWNDKVQKF

-361 GKTIDIEKISQ
+361 GKTIDIEKLSQ
-372 TREGIEALRQEWKQ
+372 TSEGIEALRQEWKQ

-410 GINSMIGAML
+410 GINTMIGAML

-464 EIVAL
+464 EIVAI

-514 LGKWLDGRALGV
+514 LGKWLDGRGLGV

-667 VGVPFYF
+667 IGVPFYF
-674 GKRLIKNKVRSLF
+674 GKRLIKNNIRSLF
-687 ASKPSVKASPLPTL
+687 AGKSSVKASPLPL
-701 TAVPQSQVQIPPTPI
+701 
-716 QSAPSGFFVDK
+716 
-727 KSGLIMPQSQVQIPP
+727 
-742 TPTQSA
+742 
-748 SSGFFVDKKSGLIMP
+748 
-763 QSQVQ
+763 
-768 IPPTPI
+768 
-774 QSASSGFFVDKKSG
+774 
-788 LIIPQSQVQ
+788 
-797 IPPTPI
+797 
-803 QSAPSGFFVDKKSGL
+803 
-818 IMPNSYQVE
+818 
-827 QQRARVSS
+827 ARH
-835 KPFARPSGKSVG
+835 GGESVG
-847 QLRTMVKM
+847 QFR
-855 KAPMARRG
+855 AMARRG
-863 VAMLG
+863 VSMLG
-868 GLKGIGTGLGLS
+868 GLKGIGTGLGLG
-880 LGGAAISMGTNA
+880 LGGAAISMGTDA
-892 LVEREIINKYG
+892 LVERDIINKYG
-903 AAHYGGNILGKGLAG
+903 AAHYGGSILGKGLAG

-942 IDLYHQKSQEEQAD
+942 IDLYRQKSQEEQAD

-1015 TMSPSRLEL
+1015 TMSSNRLEL

>member
-15 IKTMDFFGTQWAKFL
+15 IKTMDYFGTQWAKFL

-47 AWGIAK
+47 AWGLAK

-64 HMGLTYRDSISYT
+64 HMGLTYRDNISYT

-104 VAKATSRAIILSNTQ
+104 VAKATSRAIMLSNTQ
-119 AESLVAVSKVLGEQ
+119 AESLAAVSKVLGEQ
-133 TASEFQNKVVT
+133 IASEFQNKVVT
-144 NLGGSIAAS
+144 SLGGSIAAS

-170 AVEYSNKIAQNLNL
+170 AVEYSTKIAQNLNL

-265 VSDLVKGLS
+265 VSDLVKGQS
-274 TFNAKSGI
+274 TFNTKSGI

-294 AAATQLGMSYEELAN
+294 AAAQQLGMSYDELAN

-346 QWNEKVQKF
+346 QWNDKVQKF

-361 GKTIDIEKISQ
+361 GKTIDIEKLSQ
-372 TREGIEALRQEWKQ
+372 TSEGIEALRQEWKQ

-464 EIVAL
+464 EIVAI

-536 DAMAPTNEVNAQIR
+536 DAMAPTNEVNEQIR

-555 IASLANAAYE
+555 IASLANAAYK

-612 ASIAAS
+612 ASIASS

-658 LAAAISIAG
+658 LAAAISLAG

-674 GKRLIKNKVRSLF
+674 GKRLIKNNIRSLF
-687 ASKPSVKASPLPTL
+687 AGKSSVKASPLPL
-701 TAVPQSQVQIPPTPI
+701 
-716 QSAPSGFFVDK
+716 
-727 KSGLIMPQSQVQIPP
+727 
-742 TPTQSA
+742 
-748 SSGFFVDKKSGLIMP
+748 
-763 QSQVQ
+763 
-768 IPPTPI
+768 
-774 QSASSGFFVDKKSG
+774 
-788 LIIPQSQVQ
+788 
-797 IPPTPI
+797 
-803 QSAPSGFFVDKKSGL
+803 
-818 IMPNSYQVE
+818 
-827 QQRARVSS
+827 
-835 KPFARPSGKSVG
+835 ARPGGESVG
-847 QLRTMVKM
+847 KLR
-855 KAPMARRG
+855 AMARNG
-863 VAMLG
+863 VAKLG
-868 GLKGIGTGLGLS
+868 GLKGIGTGLGLG
-880 LGGAAISMGTNA
+880 LGGTAISMGTDA
-892 LVEREIINKYG
+892 LVERGIINKYG
-903 AAHYGGNILGKGLAG
+903 AAHYGGSILGKGLAG

-942 IDLYHQKSQEEQAD
+942 IDLYRQKSQEEQAD

-1015 TMSPSRLEL
+1015 TMSSNRLEL

>member
-144 NLGGSIAAS
+144 SLGGSIAAS

-170 AVEYSNKIAQNLNL
+170 AVEYSTKIAQNLNL

-265 VSDLVKGLS
+265 VSDLVKGQS
-274 TFNAKSGI
+274 TFNTKSGI

-294 AAATQLGMSYEELAN
+294 AAAQQLGMSYDELAN

-346 QWNEKVQKF
+346 QWNDKVQKF

-361 GKTIDIEKISQ
+361 GKTIDIEKLSQ
-372 TREGIEALRQEWKQ
+372 TSEGIEALRQEWKQ

-514 LGKWLDGRALGV
+514 LGKWLDGRGLGV

-651 NQSDGSA
+651 NQSNGSS

-667 VGVPFYF
+667 VAVPFYF
-674 GKRLIKNKVRSLF
+674 GKRLIKNNIRSLF
-687 ASKPSVKASPLPTL
+687 AGKSSVKASPLPTP
-701 TAVPQSQVQIPPTPI
+701 TAVPQSQVQIPPIST
-716 QSAPSGFFVDK
+716 
-727 KSGLIMPQSQVQIPP
+727 
-742 TPTQSA
+742 
-748 SSGFFVDKKSGLIMP
+748 
-763 QSQVQ
+763 
-768 IPPTPI
+768 
-774 QSASSGFFVDKKSG
+774 
-788 LIIPQSQVQ
+788 
-797 IPPTPI
+797 

-835 KPFARPSGKSVG
+835 RPFARPGG
-847 QLRTMVKM
+847 QLR
-855 KAPMARRG
+855 AMARRG
-863 VAMLG
+863 VSMLG

-880 LGGAAISMGTNA
+880 LGGAAISMGTDA
-892 LVEREIINKYG
+892 LVERGIINKYG
-903 AAHYGGNILGKGLAG
+903 AAHYGGSILGKGLAG

-942 IDLYHQKSQEEQAD
+942 IDLYRQKSQEEQAD

-975 QATEG
+975 QSTEG

-1015 TMSPSRLEL
+1015 TMSSNRLEL